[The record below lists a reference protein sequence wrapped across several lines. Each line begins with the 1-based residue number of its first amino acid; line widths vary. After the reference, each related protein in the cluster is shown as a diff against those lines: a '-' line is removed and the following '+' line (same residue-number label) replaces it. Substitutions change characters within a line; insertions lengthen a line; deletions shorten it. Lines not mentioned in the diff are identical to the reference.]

1 MKKTKILVFVL
12 LVALCLS
19 CFAACNKTPKELVDA
34 RDYLY
39 NQYKEFDGKATP
51 ADFNRVGAV
60 MINGTKYPIE
70 WTVEVK
76 TEGQSESVKVVK
88 NEDGTVTVDV
98 DEKAAVEISY
108 DLVATISNAKGK
120 TITVTFHHTVPQWR
134 ELTWAEYMATEKG
147 QAVVIKGKV
156 ASISSKSTG
165 DKYNCMYIYDNDG
178 GYYVYSL
185 TEDPLTTYPNLALG
199 MTVQVT
205 GEKDIYNGTHEVK
218 NATFTVIDAESTIEF
233 ADITDIFAATDDMK
247 SETLTKKAYM
257 PVTIKN
263 VIIGDIDEA
272 NSYYYFTIGASK
284 SYLRISSSDNMLSEA
299 ETKAFKDGFAALK
312 GKYATVKGLA
322 TVYSGSFYIQVI
334 TADAAVEQAA
344 PEKDPA
350 GQIADVKGRLAIDT
364 KINGSGRTFTLPTQ
378 DTVYTSVN
386 IAWAA
391 SSEVAK
397 IEDGKVTYTFTEDGT
412 VKLTAT
418 LTHATDAT
426 VSDTKEFE
434 VTLSVGTPVT
444 VAEFLEK
451 AESEDEIYILTGF
464 IVADAEDSKAG
475 SFVFADATGAVFSYN
490 KFDVAVGDKVKIVAT
505 RAANAGLPQ
514 LGTISVT
521 KLDKAEGESYTYPEA
536 TELAAADIDLSA
548 LNNAK
553 MDEMDGTF
561 YKITGT
567 ILYKSDKYFN
577 AGTVGATAGEYNQL
591 LSVYTASSLVDENLL
606 GKEVVIYG
614 YVRGFSANK
623 YLTVQVVRITEK
635 DKTDAEKLAE
645 AKEALT
651 SVTADGG
658 SEFADSFTL
667 VTEGANGTKIS
678 WAIKEEGITALTI
691 NGANATVVKPEADVN
706 VTLIATIS
714 LEGSSEAPVTKEFP
728 ITITATIPTY
738 TVTVTEV
745 EGATIVVKNGE
756 TVVES
761 GATLNKGT
769 ELTITVT
776 PDETHILNKVMNG
789 EATLT
794 AEEDGTYKLVLTANA
809 NITVDVT
816 ACTVVTVAEFLEK
829 AEGNDLYML
838 TGFIV
843 ADAEDEG
850 EGSFVFADGTGA
862 VFSYNK
868 FDVAVGDKVKIVAK
882 RAANAGL
889 PQLGTQS
896 VTKLEKAEGESY
908 AYPEA
913 TELAA
918 ADIDLSALNNAKM
931 DEMDGTFYKITG
943 TILYKSGSYTSAGTA
958 GATAGTYNQVLS
970 LYTADSLVDQNLL
983 DKEVIVYGY
992 VRGFKTGK
1000 YLTIQVVKIEAKPEA
1015 TDAEKLAEAKEA
1027 LTSVTAEG
1035 GDKFADSFTLVTEG
1049 ANGTKISWAIKEEGI
1064 TALTISGANATVV
1077 KPEVDVNVTL
1087 IATISIEGSSEAPVT
1102 KEFPITITATIPTYT
1117 VTITAVEGATIVVKT
1132 GETVVESGA
1141 TFNKGTEFVITVTVD
1156 SLHTLSAVKNGD
1168 TVLAREADG
1177 SYKFTLAADANI
1189 TVEVANILTITE
1201 FKALAESATGTVVG
1215 IVTNID
1221 SKATWLQNAEGDALY
1236 VYGTGLAG
1244 VAIGKQVVLSG
1255 TRAEYKGLAQLKDP
1269 VVVSVEDT
1277 ETVISAT
1284 TIDEAAYKALVAND
1298 ASKLVNVS
1306 GLVYVSGTATADKGG
1321 SLTFKLGETNV
1332 TVRVEKGDADALNT
1346 AALSKLA
1353 AGDEINIK
1361 NANVGWF
1368 NSAQIAIYSA
1378 DQIEFVMNVSAT
1390 IDKTEVLIGETAKV
1404 TAKISPAFMAET
1416 VTVTYESSNT
1426 EVATVDVN
1434 GVVKG
1439 IGEGDAVITVRAGE
1453 KSATVN
1459 VTVVA
1464 TATQYT
1470 VSYSA
1475 GANGSITSVKAGEV
1489 DVASGSK
1496 VDADTVITVNV
1507 APAEGYRLASY
1518 TIGEGEA
1525 DTSVVGKT
1533 SFNLTITGD
1542 TVIVVSFEAVPV
1554 VAASITMPPANK
1566 TDCETNTYDNTQVLK
1581 NADGVEWTTENF
1593 SNNNWGW
1600 SSIRCGR
1607 KKDAS
1612 VASIYTNAA
1621 IANAVKTVAITF
1633 DKAQNL
1639 NKVNSAKIIVA
1650 TNKEFTEGVQ
1660 EIDIL
1665 SMIKV
1670 GEVKIAITTP
1680 TANCFYK
1687 IVFDCAAAGSNGSI
1701 GITSI
1706 QYIA

>member
-19 CFAACNKTPKELVDA
+19 CFAACNKTPQELVDA

-205 GEKDIYNGTHEVK
+205 GEKDIHNGTHEVK

-233 ADITDIFAATDDMK
+233 ADITDIFAVAADMK
-247 SETLTKKAYM
+247 DESLTKKAYM

-272 NSYYYFTIGASK
+272 SSYYYFTIGASK

-426 VSDTKEFE
+426 VSDTKEFV

-444 VAEFLEK
+444 VAEFLQK
-451 AESEDEIYILTGF
+451 AVSEDEIYILTGF

-505 RAANAGLPQ
+505 RAANSGLPQ
-514 LGTISVT
+514 LGTLSLT
-521 KLDKAEGESYTYPEA
+521 KLEKAEGESYTYPEA

-548 LNNAK
+548 LNEAK
-553 MDEMDGTF
+553 MGEMDGTF

-678 WAIKEEGITALTI
+678 WAIKEEGVTALTI

-738 TVTVTEV
+738 TVTVTRV

-769 ELTITVT
+769 VLTITVT

-794 AEEDGTYKLVLTANA
+794 AEEDGTYKLTLTANA

-829 AEGNDLYML
+829 AVGNDLYML

-843 ADAEDEG
+843 ADGADEG

-908 AYPEA
+908 TYPAA

-958 GATAGTYNQVLS
+958 GATAGTYNQILS

-983 DKEVIVYGY
+983 GQEVIVYGY

-1000 YLTIQVVKIEAKPEA
+1000 YLTIQIVKIEAKPQK
-1015 TDAEKLAEAKEA
+1015 TDAEKVAEAKEA
-1027 LTSVTAEG
+1027 LTLDVTTTGVSFKLPVAGLNDAVITWASDNEAVISINGEDATVISPAAETVVKLTATITIGEASDTKEFNVTVTVTIPEFDVTVTQPEVGGTLEVKNGEAAFGGGKVQQGTKLTITATLAPNYEIVAIKVNGEALTAVEGVYSVTVTEAIEITVELKEI
-1035 GDKFADSFTLVTEG
+1035 KFATVTFGEVENGTLTVKDGTADVATGASVKVGTVLTITATANSGYKVSAVKVNGTAITGNTYTVLDTDTAVAITVETAVYTQEDIVNDAYKLAADTTLGEFTLTGVIVSVDTAYDSGYKNVTVTIVVEGLTDKPIKCFRLKGEGADVIAVNDTITVTGTIKNYGGTVEFDSGCTFTDRVIGNSTISVAENSSDKATVTFENASG
-1049 ANGTKISWAIKEEGI
+1049 ANGTNVNFTVAVSEGYELVSVKVNGVVVEAVDGTYTATFKGNLSVLVETKEAG
-1064 TALTISGANATVV
+1064 TATATVV
-1077 KPEVDVNVTL
+1077 ASLTFPDGNSKSVSSYVDTWSATCNNIQFNIANFNNNKNGWAYIRCGSKNAAS
-1087 IATISIEGSSEAPVT
+1087 IATISTAAAMADKVT
-1102 KEFPITITATIPTYT
+1102 KII
-1117 VTITAVEGATIVVKT
+1117 VTIDSVTASAVNSIKLVVATDADFK
-1132 GETVVESGA
+1132 TVVE
-1141 TFNKGTEFVITVTVD
+1141 E
-1156 SLHTLSAVKNGD
+1156 
-1168 TVLAREADG
+1168 
-1177 SYKFTLAADANI
+1177 
-1189 TVEVANILTITE
+1189 VE
-1201 FKALAESATGTVVG
+1201 GTVAVG
-1215 IVTNID
+1215 D
-1221 SKATWLQNAEGDALY
+1221 M
-1236 VYGTGLAG
+1236 
-1244 VAIGKQVVLSG
+1244 
-1255 TRAEYKGLAQLKDP
+1255 
-1269 VVVSVEDT
+1269 
-1277 ETVISAT
+1277 
-1284 TIDEAAYKALVAND
+1284 
-1298 ASKLVNVS
+1298 
-1306 GLVYVSGTATADKGG
+1306 
-1321 SLTFKLGETNV
+1321 TF
-1332 TVRVEKGDADALNT
+1332 
-1346 AALSKLA
+1346 
-1353 AGDEINIK
+1353 
-1361 NANVGWF
+1361 
-1368 NSAQIAIYSA
+1368 
-1378 DQIEFVMNVSAT
+1378 NVSA
-1390 IDKTEVLIGETAKV
+1390 DKQAENLYYKV
-1404 TAKISPAFMAET
+1404 
-1416 VTVTYESSNT
+1416 
-1426 EVATVDVN
+1426 
-1434 GVVKG
+1434 
-1439 IGEGDAVITVRAGE
+1439 
-1453 KSATVN
+1453 
-1459 VTVVA
+1459 
-1464 TATQYT
+1464 
-1470 VSYSA
+1470 
-1475 GANGSITSVKAGEV
+1475 
-1489 DVASGSK
+1489 
-1496 VDADTVITVNV
+1496 
-1507 APAEGYRLASY
+1507 
-1518 TIGEGEA
+1518 
-1525 DTSVVGKT
+1525 
-1533 SFNLTITGD
+1533 
-1542 TVIVVSFEAVPV
+1542 
-1554 VAASITMPPANK
+1554 
-1566 TDCETNTYDNTQVLK
+1566 
-1581 NADGVEWTTENF
+1581 
-1593 SNNNWGW
+1593 
-1600 SSIRCGR
+1600 
-1607 KKDAS
+1607 
-1612 VASIYTNAA
+1612 
-1621 IANAVKTVAITF
+1621 
-1633 DKAQNL
+1633 
-1639 NKVNSAKIIVA
+1639 
-1650 TNKEFTEGVQ
+1650 
-1660 EIDIL
+1660 
-1665 SMIKV
+1665 
-1670 GEVKIAITTP
+1670 
-1680 TANCFYK
+1680 
-1687 IVFDCAAAGSNGSI
+1687 VFDCAKATKNGTVQVSKVDF
-1701 GITSI
+1701 
-1706 QYIA
+1706 YAVK

>member
-19 CFAACNKTPKELVDA
+19 CFAACNKTPQELVDA

-108 DLVATISNAKGK
+108 DLTATISNAKGK

-165 DKYNCMYIYDNDG
+165 DKYNLMYIYDNDG

-272 NSYYYFTIGASK
+272 SSYYYFTIGASK

-426 VSDTKEFE
+426 VSDTKEFV

-505 RAANAGLPQ
+505 RAANSGLPQ
-514 LGTISVT
+514 LGTLSLT
-521 KLDKAEGESYTYPEA
+521 KLEKAEGESYTYPEA

-567 ILYKSDKYFN
+567 ILYKNDKGQFN
-577 AGTVGATAGEYNQL
+577 AGTAGATAGEYNQL
-591 LSVYTASSLVDENLL
+591 LNVYTASSLVDENLL

-614 YVRGFSANK
+614 YVRGCYTGK
-623 YLTVQVVRITEK
+623 YLTIQVVRITEK

-658 SEFADSFTL
+658 
-667 VTEGANGTKIS
+667 
-678 WAIKEEGITALTI
+678 KE
-691 NGANATVVKPEADVN
+691 
-706 VTLIATIS
+706 
-714 LEGSSEAPVTKEFP
+714 
-728 ITITATIPTY
+728 
-738 TVTVTEV
+738 
-745 EGATIVVKNGE
+745 
-756 TVVES
+756 
-761 GATLNKGT
+761 
-769 ELTITVT
+769 
-776 PDETHILNKVMNG
+776 
-789 EATLT
+789 
-794 AEEDGTYKLVLTANA
+794 
-809 NITVDVT
+809 
-816 ACTVVTVAEFLEK
+816 
-829 AEGNDLYML
+829 
-838 TGFIV
+838 
-843 ADAEDEG
+843 
-850 EGSFVFADGTGA
+850 
-862 VFSYNK
+862 
-868 FDVAVGDKVKIVAK
+868 
-882 RAANAGL
+882 
-889 PQLGTQS
+889 
-896 VTKLEKAEGESY
+896 
-908 AYPEA
+908 
-913 TELAA
+913 
-918 ADIDLSALNNAKM
+918 
-931 DEMDGTFYKITG
+931 
-943 TILYKSGSYTSAGTA
+943 
-958 GATAGTYNQVLS
+958 
-970 LYTADSLVDQNLL
+970 
-983 DKEVIVYGY
+983 
-992 VRGFKTGK
+992 
-1000 YLTIQVVKIEAKPEA
+1000 
-1015 TDAEKLAEAKEA
+1015 
-1027 LTSVTAEG
+1027 
-1035 GDKFADSFTLVTEG
+1035 FADSFTLVTEG

-1077 KPEVDVNVTL
+1077 KPEADVNVTL

>member
-19 CFAACNKTPKELVDA
+19 CFAACNKTPQELVDA

-247 SETLTKKAYM
+247 SESLTKKAYM

-418 LTHATDAT
+418 LTHATDAN

-444 VAEFLEK
+444 VAEFLQK

-505 RAANAGLPQ
+505 RAANSGLPQ
-514 LGTISVT
+514 LGTLSLT
-521 KLDKAEGESYTYPEA
+521 KLEKAEGESYTYPEA

-691 NGANATVVKPEADVN
+691 NGANATVVKPEANVN

-776 PDETHILNKVMNG
+776 LDETHILNKVMNG

-794 AEEDGTYKLVLTANA
+794 AEEDGTYKLVLTANV

-843 ADAEDEG
+843 ADGADEG

-908 AYPEA
+908 TYPAA

-958 GATAGTYNQVLS
+958 GATAGTYNQILS

-983 DKEVIVYGY
+983 GQEVIVYGY

-1000 YLTIQVVKIEAKPEA
+1000 YLTIQIVKIEAKPQK
-1015 TDAEKLAEAKEA
+1015 TDAEKVAEAKEA
-1027 LTSVTAEG
+1027 LTLDVTTTGVSFKLPVAGLNDAVITWASDNEAVISINGEDATVISPAAE
-1035 GDKFADSFTLVTEG
+1035 
-1049 ANGTKISWAIKEEGI
+1049 
-1064 TALTISGANATVV
+1064 TVV
-1077 KPEVDVNVTL
+1077 KLT
-1087 IATISIEGSSEAPVT
+1087 ATITIGEASDT
-1102 KEFPITITATIPTYT
+1102 KEFNVTVTVTIPEFDVTVTQPEVGGTLEVKNGEAAFEGGKVQQGTKLTITATLAPNYEI
-1117 VTITAVEGATIVVKT
+1117 VAIKVNGEALTAVEGVYSVTVTETIEITVELKEIKFATVTFGEVENGTLTVKDGTADVATGASVKVGTVLTITATANSGYKVSAVKVNGTAITGTTYIVADTDTAVEITVEIVEYTQADIVNDAYALAKGDTLGTYTLTGVVVSIDTPYDSGFKNVTVTIVVEGLTEKPIQCFRLKGDGADAIAQNDTITVT
-1132 GETVVESGA
+1132 GTIKNYNGKVEFDSGCTFANRVIGTSTVSVASNSSENATVTTEVESGLNGQSFTFTVAAKEGFEIVSVKVNDTVVEA
-1141 TFNKGTEFVITVTVD
+1141 VEGTYTGVI
-1156 SLHTLSAVKNGD
+1156 NG
-1168 TVLAREADG
+1168 
-1177 SYKFTLAADANI
+1177 N
-1189 TVEVANILTITE
+1189 
-1201 FKALAESATGTVVG
+1201 
-1215 IVTNID
+1215 
-1221 SKATWLQNAEGDALY
+1221 
-1236 VYGTGLAG
+1236 
-1244 VAIGKQVVLSG
+1244 
-1255 TRAEYKGLAQLKDP
+1255 
-1269 VVVSVEDT
+1269 
-1277 ETVISAT
+1277 T
-1284 TIDEAAYKALVAND
+1284 TILVETKVAGAAEAA
-1298 ASKLVNVS
+1298 
-1306 GLVYVSGTATADKGG
+1306 
-1321 SLTFKLGETNV
+1321 
-1332 TVRVEKGDADALNT
+1332 
-1346 AALSKLA
+1346 
-1353 AGDEINIK
+1353 
-1361 NANVGWF
+1361 
-1368 NSAQIAIYSA
+1368 
-1378 DQIEFVMNVSAT
+1378 
-1390 IDKTEVLIGETAKV
+1390 
-1404 TAKISPAFMAET
+1404 
-1416 VTVTYESSNT
+1416 
-1426 EVATVDVN
+1426 
-1434 GVVKG
+1434 
-1439 IGEGDAVITVRAGE
+1439 
-1453 KSATVN
+1453 
-1459 VTVVA
+1459 VVA
-1464 TATQYT
+1464 TFDF
-1470 VSYSA
+1470 
-1475 GANGSITSVKAGEV
+1475 G
-1489 DVASGSK
+1489 
-1496 VDADTVITVNV
+1496 
-1507 APAEGYRLASY
+1507 
-1518 TIGEGEA
+1518 
-1525 DTSVVGKT
+1525 
-1533 SFNLTITGD
+1533 
-1542 TVIVVSFEAVPV
+1542 
-1554 VAASITMPPANK
+1554 ANK
-1566 TDCETNTYDNTQVLK
+1566 TTTAHVDGDSTSAYTETNGDYTLTLASLTNVFKNSNDAKGNSALK
-1581 NADGVEWTTENF
+1581 LGTSKKTGSFSFTVSDDITEVV
-1593 SNNNWGW
+1593 
-1600 SSIRCGR
+1600 IY
-1607 KKDAS
+1607 
-1612 VASIYTNAA
+1612 VAKYK
-1621 IANAVKTVAITF
+1621 ANASSVTINGTAYTLTKASNDGEYEAIKIVVPADKTITF
-1633 DKAQNL
+1633 ASGTTGDKRCMID
-1639 NKVNSAKIIVA
+1639 KI
-1650 TNKEFTEGVQ
+1650 EF
-1660 EIDIL
+1660 
-1665 SMIKV
+1665 K
-1670 GEVKIAITTP
+1670 K
-1680 TANCFYK
+1680 
-1687 IVFDCAAAGSNGSI
+1687 
-1701 GITSI
+1701 
-1706 QYIA
+1706 

>member
-108 DLVATISNAKGK
+108 DLTATISNAKGK

-247 SETLTKKAYM
+247 SESLTKKAYM

-418 LTHATDAT
+418 LTHATDAN

-451 AESEDEIYILTGF
+451 AVSEDEIYILTGF
-464 IVADAEDSKAG
+464 IVADDKDSGTG
-475 SFVFADATGAVFSYN
+475 SFVFADATGAVFSWN
-490 KFDVAVGDKVKIVAT
+490 KFDVAVGDKVKIVAK

-514 LGTISVT
+514 LGTQSVT
-521 KLDKAEGESYTYPEA
+521 KLEKAEGESYIYPEA

-548 LNNAK
+548 LNADK
-553 MDEMDGTF
+553 MGEMNGTF

-667 VTEGANGTKIS
+667 VTEGANGTTIS

-691 NGANATVVKPEADVN
+691 SGANATVVKPEADVN

-761 GATLNKGT
+761 GATFDKGT
-769 ELTITVT
+769 VLTITVT
-776 PDETHILNKVMNG
+776 PDETHILNKVMND

-838 TGFIV
+838 AGFIV
-843 ADAEDEG
+843 ADDKDSG
-850 EGSFVFADGTGA
+850 TGSFVFADATGA
-862 VFSYNK
+862 VFSWNK

-908 AYPEA
+908 IYPEA

-918 ADIDLSALNNAKM
+918 ADIDLSALNADKM
-931 DEMDGTFYKITG
+931 GEMNGTFYKITG
-943 TILYKSGSYTSAGTA
+943 TILYKSDKYFNAGTV

-983 DKEVIVYGY
+983 GQEVIVYGY

-1000 YLTIQVVKIEAKPEA
+1000 YLTIQIVKIEAKPQK
-1015 TDAEKLAEAKEA
+1015 TDAEKVAEAKEA
-1027 LTSVTAEG
+1027 LTLDVTTTGVSFKLPVAGLNDAVITWASDNEAVISINGEDATVISPAAETVVKLTATITIGEASDTKEFNVTVTVTIPEFDVTVTQPEVGGTLEVKNGEAAFEG
-1035 GDKFADSFTLVTEG
+1035 GKVQQ
-1049 ANGTKISWAIKEEGI
+1049 GTK
-1064 TALTISGANATVV
+1064 LTISATLAPNYEIVAIKVNGEALTAVEGVYSVTVTEAIEITVELKEIKFATVTFGEVENGTLTVKDGTADVATGASVKVGTVLTITATANSGYKVSAVKVNGTAITGNTYTVLDTDTAVEITVETAVYTQEDIVNDAYKLAEGEELGEFTLTGVIIIVEEYNTKYSSITVTIVVEGLTEKPIKCYGMKAENADSVAVNDTITVTGKIKNFRGTVEFDANCTYKDRVIGNSTISVAENSSDKATVTFENTSGQNGTNVNFTVAVSEGYELVSVKVNGVVIEAVENTYTAKFNGNLSVLVETKEAGTATATVV
-1077 KPEVDVNVTL
+1077 ASLTFPDASGNKVGAYDKTWTAKNAAGIEWTIANFNNNNWNSNWTYIKCGSKKAAS
-1087 IATISIEGSSEAPVT
+1087 IATISTAAAMADKVT
-1102 KEFPITITATIPTYT
+1102 KVI
-1117 VTITAVEGATIVVKT
+1117 VTIDKVTASAVNSIKLVVATDADFK
-1132 GETVVESGA
+1132 TVVE
-1141 TFNKGTEFVITVTVD
+1141 E
-1156 SLHTLSAVKNGD
+1156 
-1168 TVLAREADG
+1168 
-1177 SYKFTLAADANI
+1177 
-1189 TVEVANILTITE
+1189 VE
-1201 FKALAESATGTVVG
+1201 GTVAVG
-1215 IVTNID
+1215 D
-1221 SKATWLQNAEGDALY
+1221 M
-1236 VYGTGLAG
+1236 
-1244 VAIGKQVVLSG
+1244 
-1255 TRAEYKGLAQLKDP
+1255 
-1269 VVVSVEDT
+1269 
-1277 ETVISAT
+1277 
-1284 TIDEAAYKALVAND
+1284 
-1298 ASKLVNVS
+1298 
-1306 GLVYVSGTATADKGG
+1306 
-1321 SLTFKLGETNV
+1321 TF
-1332 TVRVEKGDADALNT
+1332 
-1346 AALSKLA
+1346 
-1353 AGDEINIK
+1353 
-1361 NANVGWF
+1361 
-1368 NSAQIAIYSA
+1368 
-1378 DQIEFVMNVSAT
+1378 NVSA
-1390 IDKTEVLIGETAKV
+1390 DKQAENLYYKV
-1404 TAKISPAFMAET
+1404 
-1416 VTVTYESSNT
+1416 
-1426 EVATVDVN
+1426 
-1434 GVVKG
+1434 
-1439 IGEGDAVITVRAGE
+1439 
-1453 KSATVN
+1453 
-1459 VTVVA
+1459 
-1464 TATQYT
+1464 
-1470 VSYSA
+1470 
-1475 GANGSITSVKAGEV
+1475 
-1489 DVASGSK
+1489 
-1496 VDADTVITVNV
+1496 
-1507 APAEGYRLASY
+1507 
-1518 TIGEGEA
+1518 
-1525 DTSVVGKT
+1525 
-1533 SFNLTITGD
+1533 
-1542 TVIVVSFEAVPV
+1542 
-1554 VAASITMPPANK
+1554 
-1566 TDCETNTYDNTQVLK
+1566 
-1581 NADGVEWTTENF
+1581 
-1593 SNNNWGW
+1593 
-1600 SSIRCGR
+1600 
-1607 KKDAS
+1607 
-1612 VASIYTNAA
+1612 
-1621 IANAVKTVAITF
+1621 
-1633 DKAQNL
+1633 
-1639 NKVNSAKIIVA
+1639 
-1650 TNKEFTEGVQ
+1650 
-1660 EIDIL
+1660 
-1665 SMIKV
+1665 
-1670 GEVKIAITTP
+1670 
-1680 TANCFYK
+1680 
-1687 IVFDCAAAGSNGSI
+1687 VFDCAQATNGTVQVSKVDF
-1701 GITSI
+1701 
-1706 QYIA
+1706 YAVK

>member
-19 CFAACNKTPKELVDA
+19 CFAACNKTPQELVDA

-39 NQYKEFDGKATP
+39 NKYKEFDGKATP

-60 MINGTKYPIE
+60 MISGTKYPIE

-134 ELTWAEYMATEKG
+134 ELTWAEYMAKEKG
-147 QAVVIKGKV
+147 EAVVIKGRV

-185 TEDPLTTYPNLALG
+185 TDDPLTTYPNLALG

-233 ADITDIFAATDDMK
+233 ADITDIFAATADMK
-247 SETLTKKAYM
+247 DESLTKKAYM
-257 PVTIKN
+257 PVTIRN

-391 SSEVAK
+391 SSDVAS
-397 IEDGKVTYTFTEDGT
+397 IDDGKVTYTFTEDGT

-444 VAEFLEK
+444 VAEFLQK
-451 AESEDEIYILTGF
+451 AVSDDEIYILTGF
-464 IVADAEDSKAG
+464 IVADAEDSKIG

-521 KLDKAEGESYTYPEA
+521 KLEKAEGESYTYPEA

-567 ILYKSDKYFN
+567 ILYKSGSYYN
-577 AGTVGATAGEYNQL
+577 AGTAGATEGEYNQL
-591 LSVYTASSLVDENLL
+591 LSVYTASSLVDANLL

-667 VTEGANGTKIS
+667 VTEGANGTTIS
-678 WAIKEEGITALTI
+678 WSIKEEGITALTI
-691 NGANATVVKPEADVN
+691 SGANATVVKPEADVN

-738 TVTVTEV
+738 TVTITEV
-745 EGATIVVKNGE
+745 EGATIVVK
-756 TVVES
+756 
-761 GATLNKGT
+761 
-769 ELTITVT
+769 
-776 PDETHILNKVMNG
+776 
-789 EATLT
+789 
-794 AEEDGTYKLVLTANA
+794 
-809 NITVDVT
+809 
-816 ACTVVTVAEFLEK
+816 
-829 AEGNDLYML
+829 
-838 TGFIV
+838 TG
-843 ADAEDEG
+843 D
-850 EGSFVFADGTGA
+850 
-862 VFSYNK
+862 
-868 FDVAVGDKVKIVAK
+868 
-882 RAANAGL
+882 
-889 PQLGTQS
+889 
-896 VTKLEKAEGESY
+896 
-908 AYPEA
+908 
-913 TELAA
+913 
-918 ADIDLSALNNAKM
+918 
-931 DEMDGTFYKITG
+931 
-943 TILYKSGSYTSAGTA
+943 
-958 GATAGTYNQVLS
+958 
-970 LYTADSLVDQNLL
+970 
-983 DKEVIVYGY
+983 
-992 VRGFKTGK
+992 
-1000 YLTIQVVKIEAKPEA
+1000 
-1015 TDAEKLAEAKEA
+1015 
-1027 LTSVTAEG
+1027 
-1035 GDKFADSFTLVTEG
+1035 
-1049 ANGTKISWAIKEEGI
+1049 
-1064 TALTISGANATVV
+1064 
-1077 KPEVDVNVTL
+1077 
-1087 IATISIEGSSEAPVT
+1087 
-1102 KEFPITITATIPTYT
+1102 
-1117 VTITAVEGATIVVKT
+1117 
-1132 GETVVESGA
+1132 TVVESGA
-1141 TFNKGTEFVITVTVD
+1141 TFDKGTEFVITVTVD
-1156 SLHTLSAVKNGD
+1156 SLHTLSAVRNGD

-1177 SYKFTLAADANI
+1177 SYKFILAADANI
-1189 TVEVANILTITE
+1189 TVEVANVLTIAE
-1201 FKALAESATGTVVG
+1201 FKALAKSATGTVVG

-1236 VYGTGLAG
+1236 VYKTGLAG
-1244 VAIGKQVVLSG
+1244 VEIGKQVVLSG
-1255 TRAEYKGLAQLKDP
+1255 TRDEYSGLVQLANP

-1284 TIDEAAYKALVAND
+1284 AIDEAAYKALVAND

-1306 GLVYVSGTATADKGG
+1306 GLVYVSGTANSSSGG

-1332 TVRVEKGDADALNT
+1332 TVRVEKGDAEALNT

-1361 NANVGWF
+1361 NANIGWF
-1368 NSAQIAIYSA
+1368 KSAQIAISSA
-1378 DQIEFVMNVSAT
+1378 DQIEFVVNVSAT
-1390 IDKTEVLIGETAKV
+1390 IDKTEVLVDETATV

-1426 EVATVDVN
+1426 EVATVDEN

-1459 VTVVA
+1459 ITVVA

-1475 GANGSITSVKAGEV
+1475 GENGSITSVKAGEV

-1496 VDADTVITVNV
+1496 VDVDTVITITV

-1525 DTSVVGKT
+1525 DTSVAGET
-1533 SFNLTITGD
+1533 SFNLTITDD
-1542 TVIVVSFEAVPV
+1542 TVITVSFETIPV
-1554 VAASITMPPANK
+1554 VAASITMPAANK
-1566 TDCETNTYDNTQVLK
+1566 TDCATDKYDTTQVLE
-1581 NADGVEWTTENF
+1581 NADGVKWTTENF
-1593 SNNNWGW
+1593 SNFNWGW

-1607 KKDAS
+1607 KKVAS

-1621 IANAVKTVAITF
+1621 IAKAVKTVAITF
-1633 DKAQNL
+1633 DKAEKL
-1639 NKVNSAKIIVA
+1639 DKVNSAKIIVA
-1650 TNKEFTEGVQ
+1650 TNADFTEGVQ

-1687 IVFDCAAAGSNGSI
+1687 IVFDCAVAGSNGII

>member
-322 TVYSGSFYIQVI
+322 TIYSGSFYIQVI

-391 SSEVAK
+391 SSDIAK

-426 VSDTKEFE
+426 VSDTKEFV

-444 VAEFLEK
+444 VAEFLQK
-451 AESEDEIYILTGF
+451 TVSEDEIYILTGF

-678 WAIKEEGITALTI
+678 WAIKEEGVTALTI
-691 NGANATVVKPEADVN
+691 SGANATVVKPEADVN

-794 AEEDGTYKLVLTANA
+794 AEEDGTYKLTLTANA

-816 ACTVVTVAEFLEK
+816 ACTVITVAEFLEK
-829 AEGNDLYML
+829 AVGNDLYML

-850 EGSFVFADGTGA
+850 TGSFVFADGTGA

-1000 YLTIQVVKIEAKPEA
+1000 YLTIQVVKIEAKPQK
-1015 TDAEKLAEAKEA
+1015 TDAEKVAEAKEA
-1027 LTSVTAEG
+1027 LTLDVTTTGVSFKLPVAGLNDAVITWASDNEAVISINGEDATVISPAAETVVKLTATITIGEASDIKEFNVTVTVTIPEFDVTVTQPEVGGTLEVKNGEAAFEG
-1035 GDKFADSFTLVTEG
+1035 GKVQQ
-1049 ANGTKISWAIKEEGI
+1049 GTK
-1064 TALTISGANATVV
+1064 LTISATLAPNYEIVAIKVNGEALTAVEGVYSVTVTEAIEITVELKEIKFATVTFGEVENGTLTV
-1077 KPEVDVNVTL
+1077 KDGTADV
-1087 IATISIEGSSEAPVT
+1087 ATGASVKVGTVL
-1102 KEFPITITATIPTYT
+1102 TITATANSGYKVSAVKVNGTAITGNTYT
-1117 VTITAVEGATIVVKT
+1117 VLDTDTAVAITVETAVYTQEDIVNDAYKLAEGAELGEFTLTGVIVSVDTAYDSGYKNVTVTIVVEGLTDKPIQCFRLKGEGADVIAVNDTITVTGKIKNHYGKVEFDQGCTFTDRVIGNSTISVAENSSDKATVTFENTSGQNGTTVNFTVAVSEGYELVSVKVNNKEVEAVEGTYT
-1132 GETVVESGA
+1132 A
-1141 TFNKGTEFVITVTVD
+1141 TFNGN
-1156 SLHTLSAVKNGD
+1156 LSVLVETKEAGAV
-1168 TVLAREADG
+1168 
-1177 SYKFTLAADANI
+1177 
-1189 TVEVANILTITE
+1189 
-1201 FKALAESATGTVVG
+1201 
-1215 IVTNID
+1215 
-1221 SKATWLQNAEGDALY
+1221 
-1236 VYGTGLAG
+1236 
-1244 VAIGKQVVLSG
+1244 
-1255 TRAEYKGLAQLKDP
+1255 DP
-1269 VVVSVEDT
+1269 VVVATFNLGNDKTGATIEHFDGSSKTEYT
-1277 ETVISAT
+1277 ETSGDYTLTLSSMTNVYT
-1284 TIDEAAYKALVAND
+1284 GAND
-1298 ASKLVNVS
+1298 A
-1306 GLVYVSGTATADKGG
+1306 KGNG
-1321 SLTFKLGETNV
+1321 ALKLGTSKKTGGFSFTIAENV
-1332 TVRVEKGDADALNT
+1332 EYVV
-1346 AALSKLA
+1346 
-1353 AGDEINIK
+1353 IY
-1361 NANVGWF
+1361 V
-1368 NSAQIAIYSA
+1368 AQY
-1378 DQIEFVMNVSAT
+1378 
-1390 IDKTEVLIGETAKV
+1390 K
-1404 TAKISPAFMAET
+1404 
-1416 VTVTYESSNT
+1416 
-1426 EVATVDVN
+1426 
-1434 GVVKG
+1434 
-1439 IGEGDAVITVRAGE
+1439 
-1453 KSATVN
+1453 
-1459 VTVVA
+1459 
-1464 TATQYT
+1464 
-1470 VSYSA
+1470 
-1475 GANGSITSVKAGEV
+1475 ANGSSVTINGTAYTLDKASNNGEYTAIKVAVPADKTITF
-1489 DVASGSK
+1489 ASG
-1496 VDADTVITVNV
+1496 
-1507 APAEGYRLASY
+1507 
-1518 TIGEGEA
+1518 
-1525 DTSVVGKT
+1525 TSSDK
-1533 SFNLTITGD
+1533 
-1542 TVIVVSFEAVPV
+1542 
-1554 VAASITMPPANK
+1554 
-1566 TDCETNTYDNTQVLK
+1566 
-1581 NADGVEWTTENF
+1581 
-1593 SNNNWGW
+1593 
-1600 SSIRCGR
+1600 RCM
-1607 KKDAS
+1607 
-1612 VASIYTNAA
+1612 I
-1621 IANAVKTVAITF
+1621 
-1633 DKAQNL
+1633 DK
-1639 NKVNSAKIIVA
+1639 I
-1650 TNKEFTEGVQ
+1650 EFY
-1660 EIDIL
+1660 
-1665 SMIKV
+1665 
-1670 GEVKIAITTP
+1670 A
-1680 TANCFYK
+1680 
-1687 IVFDCAAAGSNGSI
+1687 
-1701 GITSI
+1701 
-1706 QYIA
+1706 

>member
-165 DKYNCMYIYDNDG
+165 DKYNQMYIYDNDG
-178 GYYVYSL
+178 GYYVYYL
-185 TEDPLTTYPNLALG
+185 NEDPLTTYPNLALG

-364 KINGSGRTFTLPTQ
+364 KISGSGRTFTLPTQ

-397 IEDGKVTYTFTEDGT
+397 IEDGKVTYTFTADGT

-426 VSDTKEFE
+426 VSDTKEFV

-444 VAEFLEK
+444 VAEFLQK
-451 AESEDEIYILTGF
+451 AVSEDEIYILTGF

-514 LGTISVT
+514 LGTLSLT
-521 KLDKAEGESYTYPEA
+521 KLEKAEGESYTYPEA

-548 LNNAK
+548 LNEAK
-553 MDEMDGTF
+553 MGEMNGIF

-567 ILYKSDKYFN
+567 ILYKNDKGQFN
-577 AGTVGATAGEYNQL
+577 AGTAGATAGEYNQL
-591 LSVYTASSLVDENLL
+591 LNVYTASSLVDENLL

-614 YVRGFSANK
+614 YVRGCYKDK
-623 YLTVQVVRITEK
+623 YLTIQVVRITEK

-658 SEFADSFTL
+658 KEFADSFTL

-691 NGANATVVKPEADVN
+691 DGANATVVKPEADVN

-738 TVTVTEV
+738 TVTITAV

-769 ELTITVT
+769 ELTISATLAPNYEIVA
-776 PDETHILNKVMNG
+776 IKVNG
-789 EATLT
+789 EALTAVEGVYSVTVTEAIEITVELKEIKFATVTFGEVENGTLT
-794 AEEDGTYKLVLTANA
+794 VKDGTE
-809 NITVDVT
+809 DV
-816 ACTVVTVAEFLEK
+816 A
-829 AEGNDLYML
+829 
-838 TGFIV
+838 
-843 ADAEDEG
+843 
-850 EGSFVFADGTGA
+850 TGA
-862 VFSYNK
+862 SVK
-868 FDVAVGDKVKIVAK
+868 VG
-882 RAANAGL
+882 
-889 PQLGTQS
+889 T
-896 VTKLEKAEGESY
+896 
-908 AYPEA
+908 
-913 TELAA
+913 
-918 ADIDLSALNNAKM
+918 
-931 DEMDGTFYKITG
+931 
-943 TILYKSGSYTSAGTA
+943 
-958 GATAGTYNQVLS
+958 VL
-970 LYTADSLVDQNLL
+970 
-983 DKEVIVYGY
+983 
-992 VRGFKTGK
+992 
-1000 YLTIQVVKIEAKPEA
+1000 
-1015 TDAEKLAEAKEA
+1015 
-1027 LTSVTAEG
+1027 
-1035 GDKFADSFTLVTEG
+1035 
-1049 ANGTKISWAIKEEGI
+1049 
-1064 TALTISGANATVV
+1064 
-1077 KPEVDVNVTL
+1077 
-1087 IATISIEGSSEAPVT
+1087 
-1102 KEFPITITATIPTYT
+1102 TITATANSGYKVSAVKVNGAAITGNTYT
-1117 VTITAVEGATIVVKT
+1117 VLDTDTAVVITVETAVYTQTDIVNDAYKLAEGEELGVFTLTGVIVSVDTAYDSGYKNVTVTIVVEGLTDKPIQCFRLKGEGAEVIAVNDTITVTGKIKNHYGKIEFDSGCTFTDRVIGNSTISVAENSSDKATVTFENTSGQNGTTVNFTVAVSEGYKLVSVKVNNKEVEAVEGTYT
-1132 GETVVESGA
+1132 A
-1141 TFNKGTEFVITVTVD
+1141 TFNGN
-1156 SLHTLSAVKNGD
+1156 LSVLVETKEVGAV
-1168 TVLAREADG
+1168 
-1177 SYKFTLAADANI
+1177 
-1189 TVEVANILTITE
+1189 
-1201 FKALAESATGTVVG
+1201 
-1215 IVTNID
+1215 
-1221 SKATWLQNAEGDALY
+1221 
-1236 VYGTGLAG
+1236 
-1244 VAIGKQVVLSG
+1244 
-1255 TRAEYKGLAQLKDP
+1255 DP
-1269 VVVSVEDT
+1269 VVVATFNLGDDKTGTDIKHGDGSPKTTYT
-1277 ETVISAT
+1277 ETSGVYTLTLSSMT
-1284 TIDEAAYKALVAND
+1284 NVYTGAND
-1298 ASKLVNVS
+1298 AKGNGALKLGTGKATGGFSFTVADDIE
-1306 GLVYVSGTATADKGG
+1306 YVVIYVAQYKVKGSSVTINGTAYTLDKASDNGEYTAIKVAVPADKKITFASGTSGDKRCMID
-1321 SLTFKLGETNV
+1321 K
-1332 TVRVEKGDADALNT
+1332 
-1346 AALSKLA
+1346 
-1353 AGDEINIK
+1353 
-1361 NANVGWF
+1361 
-1368 NSAQIAIYSA
+1368 
-1378 DQIEFVMNVSAT
+1378 IEFYA
-1390 IDKTEVLIGETAKV
+1390 
-1404 TAKISPAFMAET
+1404 
-1416 VTVTYESSNT
+1416 
-1426 EVATVDVN
+1426 
-1434 GVVKG
+1434 
-1439 IGEGDAVITVRAGE
+1439 
-1453 KSATVN
+1453 
-1459 VTVVA
+1459 
-1464 TATQYT
+1464 
-1470 VSYSA
+1470 
-1475 GANGSITSVKAGEV
+1475 
-1489 DVASGSK
+1489 
-1496 VDADTVITVNV
+1496 
-1507 APAEGYRLASY
+1507 
-1518 TIGEGEA
+1518 
-1525 DTSVVGKT
+1525 
-1533 SFNLTITGD
+1533 
-1542 TVIVVSFEAVPV
+1542 
-1554 VAASITMPPANK
+1554 
-1566 TDCETNTYDNTQVLK
+1566 
-1581 NADGVEWTTENF
+1581 
-1593 SNNNWGW
+1593 
-1600 SSIRCGR
+1600 
-1607 KKDAS
+1607 
-1612 VASIYTNAA
+1612 
-1621 IANAVKTVAITF
+1621 
-1633 DKAQNL
+1633 
-1639 NKVNSAKIIVA
+1639 
-1650 TNKEFTEGVQ
+1650 
-1660 EIDIL
+1660 
-1665 SMIKV
+1665 
-1670 GEVKIAITTP
+1670 
-1680 TANCFYK
+1680 
-1687 IVFDCAAAGSNGSI
+1687 
-1701 GITSI
+1701 
-1706 QYIA
+1706 

>member
-19 CFAACNKTPKELVDA
+19 CFAACNKTPQELVDA

-108 DLVATISNAKGK
+108 DLTATISNAKGK

-272 NSYYYFTIGASK
+272 SSYYYFTIGASK

-391 SSEVAK
+391 SSDIAK

-426 VSDTKEFE
+426 VSDTKEFV

-444 VAEFLEK
+444 VAEFLQK
-451 AESEDEIYILTGF
+451 AVSEDEIYILTGF

-794 AEEDGTYKLVLTANA
+794 AETDGTYKLTLTANA

-816 ACTVVTVAEFLEK
+816 ACTVITVAEFLEK
-829 AEGNDLYML
+829 AVGNDLYML

-850 EGSFVFADGTGA
+850 TGSFVFADGTGA

-868 FDVAVGDKVKIVAK
+868 FDVAVGDKVKIVAT

-889 PQLGTQS
+889 PQLGTIS
-896 VTKLEKAEGESY
+896 VTKLDKAEGESY
-908 AYPEA
+908 TYPEA

-1000 YLTIQVVKIEAKPEA
+1000 YLTIQVVKIEAKPQK
-1015 TDAEKLAEAKEA
+1015 TDAEKVAEAKEA
-1027 LTSVTAEG
+1027 LTLDVTTTGVSFKLPVAGLNDAVITWASDNEAVISINGEDATVISPAAETVVKLTATITIGEASDTKEFNVTVTVTIPEFDVTVTQPEVGGTLEVKNGEAAFEG
-1035 GDKFADSFTLVTEG
+1035 GKVQQ
-1049 ANGTKISWAIKEEGI
+1049 GTK
-1064 TALTISGANATVV
+1064 LTISATLAPNYEIVAIKVNGEALTAVEGVYSVTVTEAIEITVELKEIKFATVTFGEVENGTLTV
-1077 KPEVDVNVTL
+1077 KDGTADV
-1087 IATISIEGSSEAPVT
+1087 ATGASVKVGTVL
-1102 KEFPITITATIPTYT
+1102 TITATANSGYKVSAVKVNGTAITGNTYT
-1117 VTITAVEGATIVVKT
+1117 VLDTDTAVAITVETAVYTQEDIVNDAYKLAEGAELGEFTLTGVIVSVDTAYDSGYKNVTVTIVVEGLTDKPIQCFRLK
-1132 GETVVESGA
+1132 GEGA
-1141 TFNKGTEFVITVTVD
+1141 DVIAVNDTITVTGKI
-1156 SLHTLSAVKNGD
+1156 KNHYGKVEFD
-1168 TVLAREADG
+1168 QGCT
-1177 SYKFTLAADANI
+1177 FTDRVIGNSTI
-1189 TVEVANILTITE
+1189 SVAEN
-1201 FKALAESATGTVVG
+1201 SS
-1215 IVTNID
+1215 D
-1221 SKATWLQNAEGDALY
+1221 KATVTFENTSGQNGTNVNFTVAVSEGYEL
-1236 VYGTGLAG
+1236 VSVKVNG
-1244 VAIGKQVVLSG
+1244 
-1255 TRAEYKGLAQLKDP
+1255 
-1269 VVVSVEDT
+1269 VVVEAVDGTYTATFKGNLSVLV
-1277 ETVISAT
+1277 ETK
-1284 TIDEAAYKALVAND
+1284 EA
-1298 ASKLVNVS
+1298 
-1306 GLVYVSGTATADKGG
+1306 GTATATVVA
-1321 SLTFKLGETNV
+1321 SLTFPDGNSKKVGGYTTSWSATCNNVQFNIANFNNNNNGWAYIKCGSKNAASVATISTAAAMADKVTKVIVTIDKVTASAVNSIKLVVAT
-1332 TVRVEKGDADALNT
+1332 DADFKTVVEEVEGTVAV
-1346 AALSKLA
+1346 
-1353 AGDEINIK
+1353 GDMT
-1361 NANVGWF
+1361 F
-1368 NSAQIAIYSA
+1368 
-1378 DQIEFVMNVSAT
+1378 NVSA
-1390 IDKTEVLIGETAKV
+1390 DKQAENLYYKV
-1404 TAKISPAFMAET
+1404 
-1416 VTVTYESSNT
+1416 
-1426 EVATVDVN
+1426 
-1434 GVVKG
+1434 
-1439 IGEGDAVITVRAGE
+1439 
-1453 KSATVN
+1453 
-1459 VTVVA
+1459 
-1464 TATQYT
+1464 
-1470 VSYSA
+1470 
-1475 GANGSITSVKAGEV
+1475 
-1489 DVASGSK
+1489 
-1496 VDADTVITVNV
+1496 
-1507 APAEGYRLASY
+1507 
-1518 TIGEGEA
+1518 
-1525 DTSVVGKT
+1525 
-1533 SFNLTITGD
+1533 
-1542 TVIVVSFEAVPV
+1542 
-1554 VAASITMPPANK
+1554 
-1566 TDCETNTYDNTQVLK
+1566 
-1581 NADGVEWTTENF
+1581 
-1593 SNNNWGW
+1593 
-1600 SSIRCGR
+1600 
-1607 KKDAS
+1607 
-1612 VASIYTNAA
+1612 
-1621 IANAVKTVAITF
+1621 
-1633 DKAQNL
+1633 
-1639 NKVNSAKIIVA
+1639 
-1650 TNKEFTEGVQ
+1650 
-1660 EIDIL
+1660 
-1665 SMIKV
+1665 
-1670 GEVKIAITTP
+1670 
-1680 TANCFYK
+1680 
-1687 IVFDCAAAGSNGSI
+1687 VFDCAQASNGTVQVSKVDF
-1701 GITSI
+1701 
-1706 QYIA
+1706 YAVK

>member
-19 CFAACNKTPKELVDA
+19 CFAACNKTPQELVDA

-247 SETLTKKAYM
+247 SESLTKKAYM
-257 PVTIKN
+257 PVTIRN

-418 LTHATDAT
+418 LTHATDAN

-444 VAEFLEK
+444 VAEFLQK
-451 AESEDEIYILTGF
+451 AVSEDEIYILTGF

-548 LNNAK
+548 LSNAK

-691 NGANATVVKPEADVN
+691 DGANATVVKPEANVN

-761 GATLNKGT
+761 GATFNKGT

-776 PDETHILNKVMNG
+776 LDETHILNKVMNG

-829 AEGNDLYML
+829 AVGNDLYML

-843 ADAEDEG
+843 ADGADEG

-908 AYPEA
+908 TYPAA

-943 TILYKSGSYTSAGTA
+943 TILYKSGNYTSAGTA

-983 DKEVIVYGY
+983 GQEVIVYGY

-1000 YLTIQVVKIEAKPEA
+1000 YLTIQIVKIEAKPQK
-1015 TDAEKLAEAKEA
+1015 TDAEKVAEAKEA
-1027 LTSVTAEG
+1027 LTLDVTTTGVSFKLPVAGLNDAVITWASDNEAVISINGEDATVISPAAETVVKLTATITIGEASDTKEFNVTVTVTIPEFDVTVTQPEVG
-1035 GDKFADSFTLVTEG
+1035 GTLEVKNGEAAFG
-1049 ANGTKISWAIKEEGI
+1049 GGKVQQGTK
-1064 TALTISGANATVV
+1064 LTISATLAPNYEIVAIKVNGEALTAVEGVYSVTVTEAIEITVELKEIKFATVTFGEVENGTLTV
-1077 KPEVDVNVTL
+1077 KDGTADV
-1087 IATISIEGSSEAPVT
+1087 ATGASVKVGTVL
-1102 KEFPITITATIPTYT
+1102 TITATANSGYKVSAVKVNGNAITGNTYT
-1117 VTITAVEGATIVVKT
+1117 VLDTDTAVEITVETAVYTQTDIVNDAYKLAEGEELGEFTLTGVIISVEEYNTKYSSITVTIVVE
-1132 GETVVESGA
+1132 GL
-1141 TFNKGTEFVITVTVD
+1141 TEKPIKCYGMKAENADSVAVNDTITVTGKI
-1156 SLHTLSAVKNGD
+1156 KNFRG
-1168 TVLAREADG
+1168 TVE
-1177 SYKFTLAADANI
+1177 FDANCTYKDRVI
-1189 TVEVANILTITE
+1189 GNSTISVAEN
-1201 FKALAESATGTVVG
+1201 SS
-1215 IVTNID
+1215 D
-1221 SKATWLQNAEGDALY
+1221 KATVTFENTSGQNGTNVNFTVAVSEGYEL
-1236 VYGTGLAG
+1236 VSVKVNG
-1244 VAIGKQVVLSG
+1244 
-1255 TRAEYKGLAQLKDP
+1255 
-1269 VVVSVEDT
+1269 VVVEAVDGTYTATFKGNLSVLV
-1277 ETVISAT
+1277 ETK
-1284 TIDEAAYKALVAND
+1284 EA
-1298 ASKLVNVS
+1298 
-1306 GLVYVSGTATADKGG
+1306 GTATATVVA
-1321 SLTFKLGETNV
+1321 SLTFPDGNSKSVSNYTTSWSATCNSIQFNIANFNNNKNGWPYIRCGSKNAASVATISTAAAMADKVTKVIVTIDKVTASAVNSIKLVVAT
-1332 TVRVEKGDADALNT
+1332 DADFKTVVEEVEGTVAV
-1346 AALSKLA
+1346 
-1353 AGDEINIK
+1353 GDMT
-1361 NANVGWF
+1361 F
-1368 NSAQIAIYSA
+1368 
-1378 DQIEFVMNVSAT
+1378 NVSA
-1390 IDKTEVLIGETAKV
+1390 DKQAENLYYKV
-1404 TAKISPAFMAET
+1404 
-1416 VTVTYESSNT
+1416 
-1426 EVATVDVN
+1426 
-1434 GVVKG
+1434 
-1439 IGEGDAVITVRAGE
+1439 
-1453 KSATVN
+1453 
-1459 VTVVA
+1459 
-1464 TATQYT
+1464 
-1470 VSYSA
+1470 
-1475 GANGSITSVKAGEV
+1475 
-1489 DVASGSK
+1489 
-1496 VDADTVITVNV
+1496 
-1507 APAEGYRLASY
+1507 
-1518 TIGEGEA
+1518 
-1525 DTSVVGKT
+1525 
-1533 SFNLTITGD
+1533 
-1542 TVIVVSFEAVPV
+1542 
-1554 VAASITMPPANK
+1554 
-1566 TDCETNTYDNTQVLK
+1566 
-1581 NADGVEWTTENF
+1581 
-1593 SNNNWGW
+1593 
-1600 SSIRCGR
+1600 
-1607 KKDAS
+1607 
-1612 VASIYTNAA
+1612 
-1621 IANAVKTVAITF
+1621 
-1633 DKAQNL
+1633 
-1639 NKVNSAKIIVA
+1639 
-1650 TNKEFTEGVQ
+1650 
-1660 EIDIL
+1660 
-1665 SMIKV
+1665 
-1670 GEVKIAITTP
+1670 
-1680 TANCFYK
+1680 
-1687 IVFDCAAAGSNGSI
+1687 VFDCAQASNGTVQVSKVDF
-1701 GITSI
+1701 
-1706 QYIA
+1706 YAVK

>member
-19 CFAACNKTPKELVDA
+19 CFAACNKTPQELVDA

-108 DLVATISNAKGK
+108 DLTATISNAKGK

-147 QAVVIKGKV
+147 QAVVIKGRV

-391 SSEVAK
+391 SSDIAK

-426 VSDTKEFE
+426 VSDTKEFV

-444 VAEFLEK
+444 VAEFLQK
-451 AESEDEIYILTGF
+451 AVSEDEIYILTGF

-794 AEEDGTYKLVLTANA
+794 AETDGTYKLTLTANA

-816 ACTVVTVAEFLEK
+816 ACTVITVAEFLEK
-829 AEGNDLYML
+829 AVGNDLYML

-850 EGSFVFADGTGA
+850 TGSFVFADGTGA

-868 FDVAVGDKVKIVAK
+868 FDVAVGDKVKIVAT

-889 PQLGTQS
+889 PQLGTIS
-896 VTKLEKAEGESY
+896 VTKLDKAEGESY
-908 AYPEA
+908 TYPEA

-1000 YLTIQVVKIEAKPEA
+1000 YLTIQVVKIEAKPQK
-1015 TDAEKLAEAKEA
+1015 TDAEKVAEAKEA
-1027 LTSVTAEG
+1027 LTLDVTTTGVSFKLPVAGLNDAVITWASDNEAVISINGEDATVISPAAETVVKLTATITIGEASDTKEFNVTVTVTIPEFDVTVTQPEVGGTLEVKNGEAAFEG
-1035 GDKFADSFTLVTEG
+1035 GKVQQ
-1049 ANGTKISWAIKEEGI
+1049 GTK
-1064 TALTISGANATVV
+1064 LTISATLAPNYEIVAIKVNGEALTAVEGVYSVTVTEAIEITVELKEIKFATVTFGEVENGTLTV
-1077 KPEVDVNVTL
+1077 KDGTADV
-1087 IATISIEGSSEAPVT
+1087 ATGASVKVGTVL
-1102 KEFPITITATIPTYT
+1102 TITATANSGYKVSAVKVNGTAITGNTYT
-1117 VTITAVEGATIVVKT
+1117 VLDTDTAVAITVETAVYTQEDIVNDAYKLAEGAELGEFTLTGVIISAEEYNTKYSSITVVIVVEGLTDKPIKCYGMKAENADSVAVNDT
-1132 GETVVESGA
+1132 
-1141 TFNKGTEFVITVTVD
+1141 ITVTG
-1156 SLHTLSAVKNGD
+1156 TIKNYNG
-1168 TVLAREADG
+1168 TVE
-1177 SYKFTLAADANI
+1177 FDANCTYKDRVI
-1189 TVEVANILTITE
+1189 GNSTISVAEN
-1201 FKALAESATGTVVG
+1201 SS
-1215 IVTNID
+1215 D
-1221 SKATWLQNAEGDALY
+1221 KATVTFENTSGQNGTNVNFTVAASEGY
-1236 VYGTGLAG
+1236 E
-1244 VAIGKQVVLSG
+1244 I
-1255 TRAEYKGLAQLKDP
+1255 
-1269 VVVSVEDT
+1269 VSV
-1277 ETVISAT
+1277 
-1284 TIDEAAYKALVAND
+1284 K
-1298 ASKLVNVS
+1298 
-1306 GLVYVSGTATADKGG
+1306 
-1321 SLTFKLGETNV
+1321 
-1332 TVRVEKGDADALNT
+1332 
-1346 AALSKLA
+1346 
-1353 AGDEINIK
+1353 
-1361 NANVGWF
+1361 
-1368 NSAQIAIYSA
+1368 
-1378 DQIEFVMNVSAT
+1378 
-1390 IDKTEVLIGETAKV
+1390 
-1404 TAKISPAFMAET
+1404 
-1416 VTVTYESSNT
+1416 
-1426 EVATVDVN
+1426 VN
-1434 GVVKG
+1434 GVVVEAVDGTYTATFKG
-1439 IGEGDAVITVRAGE
+1439 NLSVLVETKEAG
-1453 KSATVN
+1453 SLAP
-1459 VTVVA
+1459 VVA
-1464 TATQYT
+1464 ATFDFTKQGYANAAEVSSLT
-1470 VSYSA
+1470 VGDYSV
-1475 GANGSITSVKAGEV
+1475 TF
-1489 DVASGSK
+1489 ASGSK
-1496 VDADTVITVNV
+1496 YYETGTSVRVYGGKTFTVAGTNIVKIVITYGSGDKTNV
-1507 APAEGYRLASY
+1507 
-1518 TIGEGEA
+1518 
-1525 DTSVVGKT
+1525 
-1533 SFNLTITGD
+1533 
-1542 TVIVVSFEAVPV
+1542 
-1554 VAASITMPPANK
+1554 
-1566 TDCETNTYDNTQVLK
+1566 
-1581 NADGVEWTTENF
+1581 
-1593 SNNNWGW
+1593 
-1600 SSIRCGR
+1600 
-1607 KKDAS
+1607 
-1612 VASIYTNAA
+1612 
-1621 IANAVKTVAITF
+1621 
-1633 DKAQNL
+1633 
-1639 NKVNSAKIIVA
+1639 
-1650 TNKEFTEGVQ
+1650 
-1660 EIDIL
+1660 
-1665 SMIKV
+1665 
-1670 GEVKIAITTP
+1670 ITTDSGEFA
-1680 TANCFYK
+1680 T
-1687 IVFDCAAAGSNGSI
+1687 DTWTGSADSVKFTIEGDSGHRRI
-1701 GITSI
+1701 KTIEVYTLG
-1706 QYIA
+1706 

>member
-299 ETKAFKDGFAALK
+299 ETKAFKDGFEALK

-391 SSEVAK
+391 SSDIAK

-426 VSDTKEFE
+426 VSDTKEFV

-444 VAEFLEK
+444 VAEFLQK
-451 AESEDEIYILTGF
+451 AVSEDEIYILTGF

-714 LEGSSEAPVTKEFP
+714 LEGSSEAPVTKEFL

-794 AEEDGTYKLVLTANA
+794 AETDGTYKLTLTANA

-829 AEGNDLYML
+829 AVGNDLYML

-850 EGSFVFADGTGA
+850 TGSFVFADGTGA

-908 AYPEA
+908 TYPAA

-1000 YLTIQVVKIEAKPEA
+1000 YLTIQVVKIEAKPQK
-1015 TDAEKLAEAKEA
+1015 TDAEKVAEAKEA
-1027 LTSVTAEG
+1027 LTLDVTTTGVSFKLPVAGLNDAVITWASDNEAVISINGEDATVISPAAETVVKLTATITIGEASDTKEFNVTVTVTIPEFDVTVTQPEVGGTLEVKNGEAAFEG
-1035 GDKFADSFTLVTEG
+1035 GKVQQ
-1049 ANGTKISWAIKEEGI
+1049 GTK
-1064 TALTISGANATVV
+1064 LTISATLAPNYEIVAIKVNGEALTAVEGVYSVTVTEAIEITVELKEIKFATVTFGEVENGTLTV
-1077 KPEVDVNVTL
+1077 KDGTADV
-1087 IATISIEGSSEAPVT
+1087 ATGASVKVGTVL
-1102 KEFPITITATIPTYT
+1102 TITATANSGYKVSAVKVNGTAITGNTYT
-1117 VTITAVEGATIVVKT
+1117 VLDTDTAVAITVETAVYTQEDIVNDAYKLAEGAELGEFTLTGVIISAEEYNTKYSSITVVIVVEGLTDKPIKCYGMKAENADSVAVNDT
-1132 GETVVESGA
+1132 
-1141 TFNKGTEFVITVTVD
+1141 ITVTG
-1156 SLHTLSAVKNGD
+1156 TIKNYNG
-1168 TVLAREADG
+1168 TVE
-1177 SYKFTLAADANI
+1177 FDANCTYKDRVI
-1189 TVEVANILTITE
+1189 GNSTISVAEN
-1201 FKALAESATGTVVG
+1201 SS
-1215 IVTNID
+1215 D
-1221 SKATWLQNAEGDALY
+1221 KATVTFENTSGQNGTNVNFTVAASEGY
-1236 VYGTGLAG
+1236 E
-1244 VAIGKQVVLSG
+1244 I
-1255 TRAEYKGLAQLKDP
+1255 
-1269 VVVSVEDT
+1269 VSV
-1277 ETVISAT
+1277 
-1284 TIDEAAYKALVAND
+1284 K
-1298 ASKLVNVS
+1298 
-1306 GLVYVSGTATADKGG
+1306 
-1321 SLTFKLGETNV
+1321 
-1332 TVRVEKGDADALNT
+1332 
-1346 AALSKLA
+1346 
-1353 AGDEINIK
+1353 
-1361 NANVGWF
+1361 
-1368 NSAQIAIYSA
+1368 
-1378 DQIEFVMNVSAT
+1378 
-1390 IDKTEVLIGETAKV
+1390 
-1404 TAKISPAFMAET
+1404 
-1416 VTVTYESSNT
+1416 
-1426 EVATVDVN
+1426 VN
-1434 GVVKG
+1434 GVVVEAVDGTYTATFKG
-1439 IGEGDAVITVRAGE
+1439 NLSVLVETKEAG
-1453 KSATVN
+1453 SLAP
-1459 VTVVA
+1459 VVA
-1464 TATQYT
+1464 ATFDFTKQGYANAAEVSSLT
-1470 VSYSA
+1470 VGDYSV
-1475 GANGSITSVKAGEV
+1475 TF
-1489 DVASGSK
+1489 ASGSK
-1496 VDADTVITVNV
+1496 YYETGTSVRVYGGKTFTVAGTNIVKIVITYGSGDKTNV
-1507 APAEGYRLASY
+1507 
-1518 TIGEGEA
+1518 
-1525 DTSVVGKT
+1525 
-1533 SFNLTITGD
+1533 
-1542 TVIVVSFEAVPV
+1542 
-1554 VAASITMPPANK
+1554 
-1566 TDCETNTYDNTQVLK
+1566 
-1581 NADGVEWTTENF
+1581 
-1593 SNNNWGW
+1593 
-1600 SSIRCGR
+1600 
-1607 KKDAS
+1607 
-1612 VASIYTNAA
+1612 
-1621 IANAVKTVAITF
+1621 
-1633 DKAQNL
+1633 
-1639 NKVNSAKIIVA
+1639 
-1650 TNKEFTEGVQ
+1650 
-1660 EIDIL
+1660 
-1665 SMIKV
+1665 
-1670 GEVKIAITTP
+1670 ITTDSGEFA
-1680 TANCFYK
+1680 T
-1687 IVFDCAAAGSNGSI
+1687 DTWTGSADSVKFTIEGASGHRRI
-1701 GITSI
+1701 KTIEVYTLG
-1706 QYIA
+1706 

>member
-19 CFAACNKTPKELVDA
+19 CFAACNKTPQELVDA

-165 DKYNCMYIYDNDG
+165 DKYNLMYIYDNDG

-263 VIIGDIDEA
+263 VIIGDIDAA

-426 VSDTKEFE
+426 VSDTKEFV

-444 VAEFLEK
+444 VAEFLQK
-451 AESEDEIYILTGF
+451 AVSEDEIYILTGF

-475 SFVFADATGAVFSYN
+475 SFVFADDTGAVFSYN

-505 RAANAGLPQ
+505 RAVNSGLPQ
-514 LGTISVT
+514 LGTLSVT

-548 LNNAK
+548 LSNAK

-691 NGANATVVKPEADVN
+691 DGANATVVKPEANVN

-761 GATLNKGT
+761 GATFNKGT

-776 PDETHILNKVMNG
+776 LDETHILNKVMNG

-794 AEEDGTYKLVLTANA
+794 AEEDGTYKLTLTANA

-829 AEGNDLYML
+829 AVGNDLYML

-843 ADAEDEG
+843 ADGADEG

-908 AYPEA
+908 TYPAA

-958 GATAGTYNQVLS
+958 GATAGTYNQILS

-983 DKEVIVYGY
+983 GQEVIVYGY

-1000 YLTIQVVKIEAKPEA
+1000 YLTIQIVKIEAKPQK
-1015 TDAEKLAEAKEA
+1015 TDAEKVAEAKEA
-1027 LTSVTAEG
+1027 LTLDVTTTGVSFKLPVVGLNDAVITWASDNEAVISINGEDATVISPAAETVVKLTATITIGEASDTKEFNVTVTVTIPEFDVTVTQPEVG
-1035 GDKFADSFTLVTEG
+1035 GTLEVKNGEAAFG
-1049 ANGTKISWAIKEEGI
+1049 GGKVQQGTK
-1064 TALTISGANATVV
+1064 LTISATLAPNYEIVAIKVNGEALTAVEGVYSVTVTEAIEITVELKEIKFATVTFGEVENGTLTVKDGTADVATGASVKVGTVLTITATANSGYKVSAVKVNGTAITGNTYTVLDTDTAVAITVETAVYTQEDIVNDAYKLAADTTLGEFTLTGVIVSVDTAYDSGYKNVTVTIVVEGLTDKPIKCFRLKGEGADVIAVNDTITVTGTIKNYGGTVEFDSGCTFTDRVIGNSTISVAENSSDKATVTFENTSGQNGTTVNFTVAVSEGYELVSVKVNGVVVEAVEGTYTATFKGNLSVLVETKEAGTATATVV
-1077 KPEVDVNVTL
+1077 ASLTFPDGNSKSVSSYVDTWSATCNNIQFNIANFNNNKNGWAYIKCGSKKAAS
-1087 IATISIEGSSEAPVT
+1087 IATISTAAAMADKVT
-1102 KEFPITITATIPTYT
+1102 KVI
-1117 VTITAVEGATIVVKT
+1117 VTIDKVTASAVNSIKLVVATDADFK
-1132 GETVVESGA
+1132 TVVE
-1141 TFNKGTEFVITVTVD
+1141 E
-1156 SLHTLSAVKNGD
+1156 
-1168 TVLAREADG
+1168 
-1177 SYKFTLAADANI
+1177 
-1189 TVEVANILTITE
+1189 VE
-1201 FKALAESATGTVVG
+1201 GTVAVG
-1215 IVTNID
+1215 D
-1221 SKATWLQNAEGDALY
+1221 M
-1236 VYGTGLAG
+1236 
-1244 VAIGKQVVLSG
+1244 
-1255 TRAEYKGLAQLKDP
+1255 
-1269 VVVSVEDT
+1269 
-1277 ETVISAT
+1277 
-1284 TIDEAAYKALVAND
+1284 
-1298 ASKLVNVS
+1298 
-1306 GLVYVSGTATADKGG
+1306 
-1321 SLTFKLGETNV
+1321 TF
-1332 TVRVEKGDADALNT
+1332 
-1346 AALSKLA
+1346 
-1353 AGDEINIK
+1353 
-1361 NANVGWF
+1361 
-1368 NSAQIAIYSA
+1368 
-1378 DQIEFVMNVSAT
+1378 NVSA
-1390 IDKTEVLIGETAKV
+1390 DKQAENLYYKV
-1404 TAKISPAFMAET
+1404 
-1416 VTVTYESSNT
+1416 
-1426 EVATVDVN
+1426 
-1434 GVVKG
+1434 
-1439 IGEGDAVITVRAGE
+1439 
-1453 KSATVN
+1453 
-1459 VTVVA
+1459 
-1464 TATQYT
+1464 
-1470 VSYSA
+1470 
-1475 GANGSITSVKAGEV
+1475 
-1489 DVASGSK
+1489 
-1496 VDADTVITVNV
+1496 
-1507 APAEGYRLASY
+1507 
-1518 TIGEGEA
+1518 
-1525 DTSVVGKT
+1525 
-1533 SFNLTITGD
+1533 
-1542 TVIVVSFEAVPV
+1542 
-1554 VAASITMPPANK
+1554 
-1566 TDCETNTYDNTQVLK
+1566 
-1581 NADGVEWTTENF
+1581 
-1593 SNNNWGW
+1593 
-1600 SSIRCGR
+1600 
-1607 KKDAS
+1607 
-1612 VASIYTNAA
+1612 
-1621 IANAVKTVAITF
+1621 
-1633 DKAQNL
+1633 
-1639 NKVNSAKIIVA
+1639 
-1650 TNKEFTEGVQ
+1650 
-1660 EIDIL
+1660 
-1665 SMIKV
+1665 
-1670 GEVKIAITTP
+1670 
-1680 TANCFYK
+1680 
-1687 IVFDCAAAGSNGSI
+1687 VFDCAQASNGTVQVSKVDF
-1701 GITSI
+1701 
-1706 QYIA
+1706 YAVK

>member
-19 CFAACNKTPKELVDA
+19 CFAACNKTPQELVDA

-108 DLVATISNAKGK
+108 DLTATISNAKGK

-272 NSYYYFTIGASK
+272 SSYYYFTIGASK

-391 SSEVAK
+391 SSDIAK

-426 VSDTKEFE
+426 VSDTKEFV

-444 VAEFLEK
+444 VAEFLQK
-451 AESEDEIYILTGF
+451 AVSEDEIYILTGF

-794 AEEDGTYKLVLTANA
+794 AETDGTYKLTLTANA

-816 ACTVVTVAEFLEK
+816 ACTVITVAEFLEK
-829 AEGNDLYML
+829 AVGNDLYML

-850 EGSFVFADGTGA
+850 TGSFVFADGTGA

-908 AYPEA
+908 AYPAA

-1000 YLTIQVVKIEAKPEA
+1000 YLTIQVVKIEAKPQK
-1015 TDAEKLAEAKEA
+1015 TDAEKVAEAKEA
-1027 LTSVTAEG
+1027 LTLDVTTTGVSFKLPVAGLNDAVITWASDNEAVISINGEDATVISPAAETVVKLTATITIGEASDTKEFNVTVTVTIPEFDVTVTQPEVGGTLEVKNGEAAFEG
-1035 GDKFADSFTLVTEG
+1035 GKVQQ
-1049 ANGTKISWAIKEEGI
+1049 GTK
-1064 TALTISGANATVV
+1064 LTISATLAPNYEIVAIKVNGEALTAVEGVYSVTVTEAIEITVELKEIKFATVTFGEVENGTLTV
-1077 KPEVDVNVTL
+1077 KDGTADV
-1087 IATISIEGSSEAPVT
+1087 ATGASVKVGTVL
-1102 KEFPITITATIPTYT
+1102 TITATANSGYKVSAVKVNGTAITGNTYT
-1117 VTITAVEGATIVVKT
+1117 VLDTDTAVAITVETAVYTQEDIVNDAYKLAEGAELGEFTLTGVIVSVDTAYDSGYKNVTVTIVVEGLTDKPIQCFRLK
-1132 GETVVESGA
+1132 GEGA
-1141 TFNKGTEFVITVTVD
+1141 DVIAVNDTITVTGKI
-1156 SLHTLSAVKNGD
+1156 KNHYGKVEFD
-1168 TVLAREADG
+1168 QGCT
-1177 SYKFTLAADANI
+1177 FTDRVIGNSTI
-1189 TVEVANILTITE
+1189 SVAEN
-1201 FKALAESATGTVVG
+1201 SS
-1215 IVTNID
+1215 D
-1221 SKATWLQNAEGDALY
+1221 KATVTFENTSGQNGTNVNFTVAVSEGYEL
-1236 VYGTGLAG
+1236 VSVKVNG
-1244 VAIGKQVVLSG
+1244 
-1255 TRAEYKGLAQLKDP
+1255 
-1269 VVVSVEDT
+1269 VVVEAVDGTYTATFKGNLSVLV
-1277 ETVISAT
+1277 ETK
-1284 TIDEAAYKALVAND
+1284 EA
-1298 ASKLVNVS
+1298 
-1306 GLVYVSGTATADKGG
+1306 GTATATVVA
-1321 SLTFKLGETNV
+1321 SLTFPDGNSKKVGGYTTSWSATCNNVQFNIANFNNNNNGWAYIKCGSKNAASVATISTAAAMADKVTKVIVTIDKVTASAVNSIKLVVAT
-1332 TVRVEKGDADALNT
+1332 DADFKTVVEEVEGTVAV
-1346 AALSKLA
+1346 
-1353 AGDEINIK
+1353 GDMT
-1361 NANVGWF
+1361 F
-1368 NSAQIAIYSA
+1368 
-1378 DQIEFVMNVSAT
+1378 NVSA
-1390 IDKTEVLIGETAKV
+1390 DKQAENLYYKV
-1404 TAKISPAFMAET
+1404 
-1416 VTVTYESSNT
+1416 
-1426 EVATVDVN
+1426 
-1434 GVVKG
+1434 
-1439 IGEGDAVITVRAGE
+1439 
-1453 KSATVN
+1453 
-1459 VTVVA
+1459 
-1464 TATQYT
+1464 
-1470 VSYSA
+1470 
-1475 GANGSITSVKAGEV
+1475 
-1489 DVASGSK
+1489 
-1496 VDADTVITVNV
+1496 
-1507 APAEGYRLASY
+1507 
-1518 TIGEGEA
+1518 
-1525 DTSVVGKT
+1525 
-1533 SFNLTITGD
+1533 
-1542 TVIVVSFEAVPV
+1542 
-1554 VAASITMPPANK
+1554 
-1566 TDCETNTYDNTQVLK
+1566 
-1581 NADGVEWTTENF
+1581 
-1593 SNNNWGW
+1593 
-1600 SSIRCGR
+1600 
-1607 KKDAS
+1607 
-1612 VASIYTNAA
+1612 
-1621 IANAVKTVAITF
+1621 
-1633 DKAQNL
+1633 
-1639 NKVNSAKIIVA
+1639 
-1650 TNKEFTEGVQ
+1650 
-1660 EIDIL
+1660 
-1665 SMIKV
+1665 
-1670 GEVKIAITTP
+1670 
-1680 TANCFYK
+1680 
-1687 IVFDCAAAGSNGSI
+1687 VFDCAQASNGTVQVSKVDF
-1701 GITSI
+1701 
-1706 QYIA
+1706 YAVK

>member
-322 TVYSGSFYIQVI
+322 TIYSGSFYIQVI

-391 SSEVAK
+391 SSDIAK

-426 VSDTKEFE
+426 VSDTKEFV

-444 VAEFLEK
+444 VAEFLQK
-451 AESEDEIYILTGF
+451 TVSEDEIYILTGF

-678 WAIKEEGITALTI
+678 WAIKEEGVTALTI
-691 NGANATVVKPEADVN
+691 SGANATVVKPEADVN

-794 AEEDGTYKLVLTANA
+794 AEEDGTYKLTLTANA

-816 ACTVVTVAEFLEK
+816 ACTVITVAEFLEK
-829 AEGNDLYML
+829 AVGNDLYML

-850 EGSFVFADGTGA
+850 TGSFVFADGTGA

-868 FDVAVGDKVKIVAK
+868 FDVAVGDKVKIVAT

-889 PQLGTQS
+889 PQLGTIS
-896 VTKLEKAEGESY
+896 VTKLDKAEGESY
-908 AYPEA
+908 TYPEA

-1000 YLTIQVVKIEAKPEA
+1000 YLTIQVVKIEAKPQK
-1015 TDAEKLAEAKEA
+1015 TDAEKVAEAKEA
-1027 LTSVTAEG
+1027 LTLDVTTTGVSFKLPVAGLNDAVITWASDNEAVISINGEDATVISPAAETVVKLTATITIGEASDIKEFNVTVTVTIPEFDVTVTQPEVGGTLEVKNGEAAFEG
-1035 GDKFADSFTLVTEG
+1035 GKVQQ
-1049 ANGTKISWAIKEEGI
+1049 GTK
-1064 TALTISGANATVV
+1064 LTISATLAPNYEIVAIKVNGEALTAVEGVYSVTVTEAIEITVELKEIKFATVTFGEVENGTLTV
-1077 KPEVDVNVTL
+1077 KDGTADV
-1087 IATISIEGSSEAPVT
+1087 ATGASVKVGTVL
-1102 KEFPITITATIPTYT
+1102 TITATANSGYKVSAVKVNGTAITGNTYT
-1117 VTITAVEGATIVVKT
+1117 VLDTDTAVAITVETAVYTQEDIVNDAYKLAEGAELGEFTLTGVIVSVDTAYDSGYKNVTVTIVVEGLTDKPIQCFRLKGEGADVIAVNDTITVTGKIKNHYGKVEFDQGCTFTDRVIGNSTISVAENSSDKATVTFENTSGQNGTTVNFTVAVSEGYELVSVKVNNKEVEAVEGTYT
-1132 GETVVESGA
+1132 A
-1141 TFNKGTEFVITVTVD
+1141 TFNGN
-1156 SLHTLSAVKNGD
+1156 LSVLVETKEAGAV
-1168 TVLAREADG
+1168 
-1177 SYKFTLAADANI
+1177 
-1189 TVEVANILTITE
+1189 
-1201 FKALAESATGTVVG
+1201 
-1215 IVTNID
+1215 
-1221 SKATWLQNAEGDALY
+1221 
-1236 VYGTGLAG
+1236 
-1244 VAIGKQVVLSG
+1244 
-1255 TRAEYKGLAQLKDP
+1255 DP
-1269 VVVSVEDT
+1269 VVVATFNLGNDKTGATIEHFDGSSKTEYT
-1277 ETVISAT
+1277 ETSGDYTLTLSSMTNVYT
-1284 TIDEAAYKALVAND
+1284 GAND
-1298 ASKLVNVS
+1298 A
-1306 GLVYVSGTATADKGG
+1306 KGNG
-1321 SLTFKLGETNV
+1321 ALKLGTSKKTGGFSFTIAENV
-1332 TVRVEKGDADALNT
+1332 EYVV
-1346 AALSKLA
+1346 
-1353 AGDEINIK
+1353 IY
-1361 NANVGWF
+1361 V
-1368 NSAQIAIYSA
+1368 AQY
-1378 DQIEFVMNVSAT
+1378 
-1390 IDKTEVLIGETAKV
+1390 K
-1404 TAKISPAFMAET
+1404 
-1416 VTVTYESSNT
+1416 
-1426 EVATVDVN
+1426 
-1434 GVVKG
+1434 
-1439 IGEGDAVITVRAGE
+1439 
-1453 KSATVN
+1453 
-1459 VTVVA
+1459 
-1464 TATQYT
+1464 
-1470 VSYSA
+1470 
-1475 GANGSITSVKAGEV
+1475 ANGSSVTINGTAYTLDKASNNGEYTAIKVAVPADKTITF
-1489 DVASGSK
+1489 ASG
-1496 VDADTVITVNV
+1496 
-1507 APAEGYRLASY
+1507 
-1518 TIGEGEA
+1518 
-1525 DTSVVGKT
+1525 TSSDK
-1533 SFNLTITGD
+1533 
-1542 TVIVVSFEAVPV
+1542 
-1554 VAASITMPPANK
+1554 
-1566 TDCETNTYDNTQVLK
+1566 
-1581 NADGVEWTTENF
+1581 
-1593 SNNNWGW
+1593 
-1600 SSIRCGR
+1600 RCM
-1607 KKDAS
+1607 
-1612 VASIYTNAA
+1612 I
-1621 IANAVKTVAITF
+1621 
-1633 DKAQNL
+1633 DK
-1639 NKVNSAKIIVA
+1639 I
-1650 TNKEFTEGVQ
+1650 EFY
-1660 EIDIL
+1660 
-1665 SMIKV
+1665 
-1670 GEVKIAITTP
+1670 A
-1680 TANCFYK
+1680 
-1687 IVFDCAAAGSNGSI
+1687 
-1701 GITSI
+1701 
-1706 QYIA
+1706 

>member
-34 RDYLY
+34 REYLY
-39 NQYKEFDGKATP
+39 DMYKEFDGKATP

-60 MINGTKYPIE
+60 MISGTKYPIE

-165 DKYNCMYIYDNDG
+165 DKYNLMYIYDNDG

-263 VIIGDIDEA
+263 VIIGDIDAA

-391 SSEVAK
+391 SSDVAS
-397 IEDGKVTYTFTEDGT
+397 IDDGKVTYTFTEDGT

-418 LTHATDAT
+418 LTHATDAN
-426 VSDTKEFE
+426 VSDTKEFV
-434 VTLSVGTPVT
+434 VTLSLGTTAT
-444 VAEFLEK
+444 VKQIYDASKGDTTL
-451 AESEDEIYILTGF
+451 YILTGYV
-464 IVADAEDSKAG
+464 VAAG
-475 SFVFADATGAVFSYN
+475 GDHNTPGNFVFADATGSIFSYE
-490 KFDVAVGDKVKIVAT
+490 KMAVEVGDYVQIVGTKDVQYNLTQFKTISFKHLDGGNFVEATPEEINVADVKVDGSTYYTNQYYKIVSGTVKVTDKGVFLYNGET
-505 RAANAGLPQ
+505 RMVSLYTSNAL
-514 LGTISVT
+514 
-521 KLDKAEGESYTYPEA
+521 KAELT
-536 TELAAADIDLSA
+536 
-548 LNNAK
+548 AK
-553 MDEMDGTF
+553 E
-561 YKITGT
+561 
-567 ILYKSDKYFN
+567 
-577 AGTVGATAGEYNQL
+577 
-591 LSVYTASSLVDENLL
+591 
-606 GKEVVIYG
+606 GKEVVVYG
-614 YVRGFSANK
+614 YSRGVNTGTD
-623 YLTVQVVRITEK
+623 YLYWQFQVTKVEDK
-635 DKTDAEKLAE
+635 PKTDAEKLAE

-651 SVTADGG
+651 SVTAEGG

-667 VTEGANGTKIS
+667 VTEGINGTTIS

-738 TVTVTEV
+738 TVTITE
-745 EGATIVVKNGE
+745 
-756 TVVES
+756 
-761 GATLNKGT
+761 
-769 ELTITVT
+769 
-776 PDETHILNKVMNG
+776 
-789 EATLT
+789 
-794 AEEDGTYKLVLTANA
+794 
-809 NITVDVT
+809 
-816 ACTVVTVAEFLEK
+816 
-829 AEGNDLYML
+829 
-838 TGFIV
+838 
-843 ADAEDEG
+843 
-850 EGSFVFADGTGA
+850 
-862 VFSYNK
+862 
-868 FDVAVGDKVKIVAK
+868 
-882 RAANAGL
+882 
-889 PQLGTQS
+889 
-896 VTKLEKAEGESY
+896 
-908 AYPEA
+908 
-913 TELAA
+913 
-918 ADIDLSALNNAKM
+918 
-931 DEMDGTFYKITG
+931 
-943 TILYKSGSYTSAGTA
+943 
-958 GATAGTYNQVLS
+958 
-970 LYTADSLVDQNLL
+970 
-983 DKEVIVYGY
+983 
-992 VRGFKTGK
+992 
-1000 YLTIQVVKIEAKPEA
+1000 
-1015 TDAEKLAEAKEA
+1015 
-1027 LTSVTAEG
+1027 
-1035 GDKFADSFTLVTEG
+1035 
-1049 ANGTKISWAIKEEGI
+1049 
-1064 TALTISGANATVV
+1064 
-1077 KPEVDVNVTL
+1077 
-1087 IATISIEGSSEAPVT
+1087 
-1102 KEFPITITATIPTYT
+1102 
-1117 VTITAVEGATIVVKT
+1117 VEGATIVVKT

-1168 TVLAREADG
+1168 TVLTREADG
-1177 SYKFTLAADANI
+1177 SYKFILAADANI
-1189 TVEVANILTITE
+1189 TVEVANVLTIAE
-1201 FKALAESATGTVVG
+1201 FKALTKGATGTVVG

-1236 VYGTGLAG
+1236 VYKTGLEG
-1244 VAIGKQVVLSG
+1244 VEIGKQVVLSG
-1255 TRAEYKGLAQLKDP
+1255 TRDEYNGLVQLANP

-1284 TIDEAAYKALVAND
+1284 AIDEAAYKALVAND

-1306 GLVYVSGTATADKGG
+1306 GLVYVSGTATSSNGG

-1332 TVRVEKGDADALNT
+1332 TVRVEKGDAEALNT

-1361 NANVGWF
+1361 NANIGWF
-1368 NSAQIAIYSA
+1368 KSAQIAISSA
-1378 DQIEFVMNVSAT
+1378 DQIEFVVNVSAT
-1390 IDKTEVLIGETAKV
+1390 IDKTEVLVDETATV

-1426 EVATVDVN
+1426 EVATVDEN

-1439 IGEGDAVITVRAGE
+1439 IGEGDAVITVKAGE

-1459 VTVVA
+1459 ITVVA

-1475 GANGSITSVKAGEV
+1475 GENGSITSVKAGEV

-1496 VDADTVITVNV
+1496 VDVDTVITITV

-1518 TIGEGEA
+1518 TIGEGAA
-1525 DTSVVGKT
+1525 DTSVAGQT

-1542 TVIVVSFEAVPV
+1542 TVITVSFEIVRVVVATFTFGENTTSTVHKDGSANTEYTETSGDYTLTLSSMTNVYTGGNDAKGNSTLKLGTGSKTGSFSFTVAAENVEYVVIYVAKYKANASSVTINGTAYTLDKASNNGEYTAIKVAVP
-1554 VAASITMPPANK
+1554 ADK
-1566 TDCETNTYDNTQVLK
+1566 T
-1581 NADGVEWTTENF
+1581 
-1593 SNNNWGW
+1593 
-1600 SSIRCGR
+1600 
-1607 KKDAS
+1607 
-1612 VASIYTNAA
+1612 
-1621 IANAVKTVAITF
+1621 ITF
-1633 DKAQNL
+1633 ASGTSGDKRCMID
-1639 NKVNSAKIIVA
+1639 KI
-1650 TNKEFTEGVQ
+1650 EFY
-1660 EIDIL
+1660 
-1665 SMIKV
+1665 
-1670 GEVKIAITTP
+1670 A
-1680 TANCFYK
+1680 
-1687 IVFDCAAAGSNGSI
+1687 
-1701 GITSI
+1701 
-1706 QYIA
+1706 

>member
-299 ETKAFKDGFAALK
+299 ETKAFKDGFEALK

-391 SSEVAK
+391 SSDIAK

-426 VSDTKEFE
+426 VSDTKEFV

-444 VAEFLEK
+444 VAEFLQK
-451 AESEDEIYILTGF
+451 AVSEDEIYILTGF

-714 LEGSSEAPVTKEFP
+714 LEGSSEAPVTKEFL

-794 AEEDGTYKLVLTANA
+794 AETDGTYKLTLTANA

-829 AEGNDLYML
+829 AVGNDLYML

-850 EGSFVFADGTGA
+850 TGSFVFADGTGA

-868 FDVAVGDKVKIVAK
+868 FDVAVGDKVKIVAT

-889 PQLGTQS
+889 PQLGTIS
-896 VTKLEKAEGESY
+896 VTKLDKAEGESY
-908 AYPEA
+908 TYPEA

-1000 YLTIQVVKIEAKPEA
+1000 YLTIQVVKIEAKPQK
-1015 TDAEKLAEAKEA
+1015 TDAEKVAEAKEA
-1027 LTSVTAEG
+1027 LTLDVTTTGVSFKLPVAGLNDAVITWASDNEAVISINGEDATVISPAAETVVKLTATITIGEASDTKEFNVTVTVTIPEFDVTVTQPEVGGTLEVKNGEAAFEG
-1035 GDKFADSFTLVTEG
+1035 GKVQQ
-1049 ANGTKISWAIKEEGI
+1049 GTK
-1064 TALTISGANATVV
+1064 LTISATLAPNYEIVAIKVNGEALTAVEGVYSVTVTEAIEITVELKEIKFATVTFGEVENGTLTV
-1077 KPEVDVNVTL
+1077 KDGTADV
-1087 IATISIEGSSEAPVT
+1087 ATGASVKVGTVL
-1102 KEFPITITATIPTYT
+1102 TITATANSGYKVSAVKVNGTAITGNTYT
-1117 VTITAVEGATIVVKT
+1117 VLDTDTAVAITVETAVYTQEDIVNDAYKLAEGAELGEFTLTGVIISAEEYNTKYSSITVVIVVEGLTDKPIKCYGMKAENADSVAVNDT
-1132 GETVVESGA
+1132 
-1141 TFNKGTEFVITVTVD
+1141 ITVTG
-1156 SLHTLSAVKNGD
+1156 TIKNYNG
-1168 TVLAREADG
+1168 TVE
-1177 SYKFTLAADANI
+1177 FDANCTYKDRVI
-1189 TVEVANILTITE
+1189 GNSTISVAEN
-1201 FKALAESATGTVVG
+1201 SS
-1215 IVTNID
+1215 D
-1221 SKATWLQNAEGDALY
+1221 KATVTFENTSGQNGTNVNFTVAASEGY
-1236 VYGTGLAG
+1236 E
-1244 VAIGKQVVLSG
+1244 I
-1255 TRAEYKGLAQLKDP
+1255 
-1269 VVVSVEDT
+1269 VSV
-1277 ETVISAT
+1277 
-1284 TIDEAAYKALVAND
+1284 K
-1298 ASKLVNVS
+1298 
-1306 GLVYVSGTATADKGG
+1306 
-1321 SLTFKLGETNV
+1321 
-1332 TVRVEKGDADALNT
+1332 
-1346 AALSKLA
+1346 
-1353 AGDEINIK
+1353 
-1361 NANVGWF
+1361 
-1368 NSAQIAIYSA
+1368 
-1378 DQIEFVMNVSAT
+1378 
-1390 IDKTEVLIGETAKV
+1390 
-1404 TAKISPAFMAET
+1404 
-1416 VTVTYESSNT
+1416 
-1426 EVATVDVN
+1426 VN
-1434 GVVKG
+1434 GVVVEAVDGTYTATFKG
-1439 IGEGDAVITVRAGE
+1439 NLSVLVETKEAG
-1453 KSATVN
+1453 SLAP
-1459 VTVVA
+1459 VVA
-1464 TATQYT
+1464 ATFDFTKQGYANAAEVSSLT
-1470 VSYSA
+1470 VGDYSV
-1475 GANGSITSVKAGEV
+1475 TF
-1489 DVASGSK
+1489 ASGSK
-1496 VDADTVITVNV
+1496 YYETGTSVRVYGGKTFTVAGTNIVKIVITYGSGDKTNV
-1507 APAEGYRLASY
+1507 
-1518 TIGEGEA
+1518 
-1525 DTSVVGKT
+1525 
-1533 SFNLTITGD
+1533 
-1542 TVIVVSFEAVPV
+1542 
-1554 VAASITMPPANK
+1554 
-1566 TDCETNTYDNTQVLK
+1566 
-1581 NADGVEWTTENF
+1581 
-1593 SNNNWGW
+1593 
-1600 SSIRCGR
+1600 
-1607 KKDAS
+1607 
-1612 VASIYTNAA
+1612 
-1621 IANAVKTVAITF
+1621 
-1633 DKAQNL
+1633 
-1639 NKVNSAKIIVA
+1639 
-1650 TNKEFTEGVQ
+1650 
-1660 EIDIL
+1660 
-1665 SMIKV
+1665 
-1670 GEVKIAITTP
+1670 ITTDSGEFA
-1680 TANCFYK
+1680 T
-1687 IVFDCAAAGSNGSI
+1687 DTWTGSADSVKFTIEGASGHRRI
-1701 GITSI
+1701 KTIEVYTLG
-1706 QYIA
+1706 

>member
-134 ELTWAEYMATEKG
+134 ELTWAEYMAKEKG
-147 QAVVIKGKV
+147 EAVVIKGKV

-165 DKYNCMYIYDNDG
+165 DKYNLMYIYDNDG

-247 SETLTKKAYM
+247 SESLTKKAYM

-364 KINGSGRTFTLPTQ
+364 KISGSGRTFTLPTQ

-426 VSDTKEFE
+426 VSDTKEFV

-444 VAEFLEK
+444 VAEFLQK
-451 AESEDEIYILTGF
+451 AVSEDEIYILTGF

-514 LGTISVT
+514 LGTLSLT
-521 KLDKAEGESYTYPEA
+521 KLEKAEGESYTYPEA

-548 LNNAK
+548 LSNAK

-658 SEFADSFTL
+658 KEFADSFTL

-691 NGANATVVKPEADVN
+691 NGANATVVKPEANVN

-738 TVTVTEV
+738 TVTVTAA
-745 EGATIVVKNGE
+745 EGATIVVKDGE

-761 GATLNKGT
+761 GTTLNKGT
-769 ELTITVT
+769 VLTITVT
-776 PDETHILNKVMNG
+776 LDETHILNKVMNG

-794 AEEDGTYKLVLTANA
+794 AEEDGTYKLTLTANA

-829 AEGNDLYML
+829 AVGNDLYML

-843 ADAEDEG
+843 ADGADEG

-908 AYPEA
+908 AYPAA

-918 ADIDLSALNNAKM
+918 ADIDLSALNNAKI

-958 GATAGTYNQVLS
+958 GATAGTYNQILS

-983 DKEVIVYGY
+983 GQEVIVYGY

-1000 YLTIQVVKIEAKPEA
+1000 YLTIQVVKIEAKPQK
-1015 TDAEKLAEAKEA
+1015 TDAEKVAEAKEA
-1027 LTSVTAEG
+1027 LTLDVTTTGVSFKLPVAGLNDAVITWASDNEAVISISGEDATVISPAAETVVKLTATITIGEASDTKEFNVTVTVTIPEFDVTVTQPEVGGTLEVKNGEAAFEG
-1035 GDKFADSFTLVTEG
+1035 GKVQQ
-1049 ANGTKISWAIKEEGI
+1049 GTK
-1064 TALTISGANATVV
+1064 LTISATLAPNYEIVAIKVNGEALTAVEGVYSVTVTEAIEITVELKEIKFATVTFGEVENGTLTV
-1077 KPEVDVNVTL
+1077 KAGTEDV
-1087 IATISIEGSSEAPVT
+1087 ATGASVKVGTVL
-1102 KEFPITITATIPTYT
+1102 TITATANSGYKVSAVKVNGTAITGNTYT
-1117 VTITAVEGATIVVKT
+1117 VLDTDTAVEITVETVEYTQTDIVNDAYKLAADTTLGEFTLTGVIVSVDTAYDSGYKNVTVTIVVEGLTDKPIKCFRLK
-1132 GETVVESGA
+1132 GEGA
-1141 TFNKGTEFVITVTVD
+1141 DVIAVNDTITVTG
-1156 SLHTLSAVKNGD
+1156 TIKNYG
-1168 TVLAREADG
+1168 G
-1177 SYKFTLAADANI
+1177 
-1189 TVEVANILTITE
+1189 TVEFDSGCTFTDRVIGNSTISVAEN
-1201 FKALAESATGTVVG
+1201 SS
-1215 IVTNID
+1215 D
-1221 SKATWLQNAEGDALY
+1221 KATVTFENTSGQNGTNVNFTVAVSEGYELVSVKVNGVVVEAVD
-1236 VYGTGLAG
+1236 GTYTATFKGNLS
-1244 VAIGKQVVLSG
+1244 VLVETKEVG
-1255 TRAEYKGLAQLKDP
+1255 AVDP
-1269 VVVSVEDT
+1269 VVVATFTFGENGTNTAHVDGSKAATTYT
-1277 ETVISAT
+1277 ETNGGYTLNITGATSMYPSSYDAKGNSALKLGTGKKTGGFNFTVADDIEYVVIYVAQYKVNGSSV
-1284 TIDEAAYKALVAND
+1284 TINGTAYTLDKASDNGEYTAIKVAVPAD
-1298 ASKLVNVS
+1298 KTITFA
-1306 GLVYVSGTATADKGG
+1306 SGTSGDK
-1321 SLTFKLGETNV
+1321 
-1332 TVRVEKGDADALNT
+1332 RC
-1346 AALSKLA
+1346 
-1353 AGDEINIK
+1353 
-1361 NANVGWF
+1361 
-1368 NSAQIAIYSA
+1368 
-1378 DQIEFVMNVSAT
+1378 M
-1390 IDKTEVLIGETAKV
+1390 IDKIEYMKVVTE
-1404 TAKISPAFMAET
+1404 
-1416 VTVTYESSNT
+1416 
-1426 EVATVDVN
+1426 
-1434 GVVKG
+1434 
-1439 IGEGDAVITVRAGE
+1439 
-1453 KSATVN
+1453 
-1459 VTVVA
+1459 
-1464 TATQYT
+1464 
-1470 VSYSA
+1470 
-1475 GANGSITSVKAGEV
+1475 
-1489 DVASGSK
+1489 
-1496 VDADTVITVNV
+1496 
-1507 APAEGYRLASY
+1507 
-1518 TIGEGEA
+1518 
-1525 DTSVVGKT
+1525 
-1533 SFNLTITGD
+1533 
-1542 TVIVVSFEAVPV
+1542 
-1554 VAASITMPPANK
+1554 
-1566 TDCETNTYDNTQVLK
+1566 
-1581 NADGVEWTTENF
+1581 
-1593 SNNNWGW
+1593 
-1600 SSIRCGR
+1600 
-1607 KKDAS
+1607 
-1612 VASIYTNAA
+1612 
-1621 IANAVKTVAITF
+1621 
-1633 DKAQNL
+1633 
-1639 NKVNSAKIIVA
+1639 
-1650 TNKEFTEGVQ
+1650 
-1660 EIDIL
+1660 
-1665 SMIKV
+1665 
-1670 GEVKIAITTP
+1670 
-1680 TANCFYK
+1680 
-1687 IVFDCAAAGSNGSI
+1687 
-1701 GITSI
+1701 
-1706 QYIA
+1706 

>member
-19 CFAACNKTPKELVDA
+19 CFAACNKTPQELVDA

-272 NSYYYFTIGASK
+272 SSYYYFTIGASK

-426 VSDTKEFE
+426 VSDTKEFV

-444 VAEFLEK
+444 VAEFLQK
-451 AESEDEIYILTGF
+451 TVSEDEIYILTGF

-794 AEEDGTYKLVLTANA
+794 AETDGTYKLTLTANA

-816 ACTVVTVAEFLEK
+816 ACTVATIEQIYAAAKDDTYYLVSGYVVA
-829 AEGNDLYML
+829 AGGDHN
-838 TGFIV
+838 T
-843 ADAEDEG
+843 A
-850 EGSFVFADGTGA
+850 GSFVLADATGSI
-862 VFSYNK
+862 FSYDGLK
-868 FDVAVGDKVKIVAK
+868 VEVGDYVQVLGTKDVQFGLTQFKSISFKTLAGGNFVEATPEEINVADVKVDGSDLYTNKYYKIVS
-882 RAANAGL
+882 
-889 PQLGTQS
+889 GT
-896 VTKLEKAEGESY
+896 VKLDGKYINLMNGETK
-908 AYPEA
+908 
-913 TELAA
+913 
-918 ADIDLSALNNAKM
+918 M
-931 DEMDGTFYKITG
+931 
-943 TILYKSGSYTSAGTA
+943 
-958 GATAGTYNQVLS
+958 VS
-970 LYTADSLVDQNLL
+970 LYANDAIKEQITALEG
-983 DKEVIVYGY
+983 KEVIVYGY
-992 VRGFKTGK
+992 SRGVNTK
-1000 YLTIQVVKIEAKPEA
+1000 YAYWQVQVTKIEAKPQK
-1015 TDAEKLAEAKEA
+1015 TDAEKVAEAKEA
-1027 LTSVTAEG
+1027 LTLDVTTTGVSFKLPVAGLNDAVITWASDNEAVISINGEDATVISPAAETVVKLTATITIGEASDTKEFNVTVTVTIPEFDVTVTQPEVGGTLEVKNGEAAFEG
-1035 GDKFADSFTLVTEG
+1035 GKVQQ
-1049 ANGTKISWAIKEEGI
+1049 GTK
-1064 TALTISGANATVV
+1064 LTISATLAPNYEIVAIKVNGEALTAVEGVYSVTVTEAIEITVELKEIKFATVTFGEVENGTLTV
-1077 KPEVDVNVTL
+1077 KDGTADV
-1087 IATISIEGSSEAPVT
+1087 ATGASVKVGTVL
-1102 KEFPITITATIPTYT
+1102 TITATANSGYKVSAVKVNGTAITGNTYT
-1117 VTITAVEGATIVVKT
+1117 VLDTDTAVAITVETAVYTQEDIVNDAYKLAEGAELGEFTLTGVIISAEEYNTKYSSITVVIVVEGLTDKPIKCYGMKAENADSVAVNDT
-1132 GETVVESGA
+1132 
-1141 TFNKGTEFVITVTVD
+1141 ITVTG
-1156 SLHTLSAVKNGD
+1156 TIKNYNG
-1168 TVLAREADG
+1168 TVE
-1177 SYKFTLAADANI
+1177 FDANCTYKDRVI
-1189 TVEVANILTITE
+1189 GNSTISVAEN
-1201 FKALAESATGTVVG
+1201 SS
-1215 IVTNID
+1215 D
-1221 SKATWLQNAEGDALY
+1221 KATVTFENTSGQNGTNVNFTVAASEGY
-1236 VYGTGLAG
+1236 E
-1244 VAIGKQVVLSG
+1244 I
-1255 TRAEYKGLAQLKDP
+1255 
-1269 VVVSVEDT
+1269 VSV
-1277 ETVISAT
+1277 
-1284 TIDEAAYKALVAND
+1284 K
-1298 ASKLVNVS
+1298 
-1306 GLVYVSGTATADKGG
+1306 
-1321 SLTFKLGETNV
+1321 
-1332 TVRVEKGDADALNT
+1332 
-1346 AALSKLA
+1346 
-1353 AGDEINIK
+1353 
-1361 NANVGWF
+1361 
-1368 NSAQIAIYSA
+1368 
-1378 DQIEFVMNVSAT
+1378 
-1390 IDKTEVLIGETAKV
+1390 
-1404 TAKISPAFMAET
+1404 
-1416 VTVTYESSNT
+1416 
-1426 EVATVDVN
+1426 VN
-1434 GVVKG
+1434 GVVVEAVDGTYTATFKG
-1439 IGEGDAVITVRAGE
+1439 NLSVLVETKEAG
-1453 KSATVN
+1453 SLAP
-1459 VTVVA
+1459 VVA
-1464 TATQYT
+1464 ATFDFTKQGYANAAEVSSLT
-1470 VSYSA
+1470 VGDYSV
-1475 GANGSITSVKAGEV
+1475 TF
-1489 DVASGSK
+1489 ASGSK
-1496 VDADTVITVNV
+1496 YYETGTSVRVYGGKTFTVAGTNIVKIVITYGSGDKTNV
-1507 APAEGYRLASY
+1507 
-1518 TIGEGEA
+1518 
-1525 DTSVVGKT
+1525 
-1533 SFNLTITGD
+1533 
-1542 TVIVVSFEAVPV
+1542 
-1554 VAASITMPPANK
+1554 
-1566 TDCETNTYDNTQVLK
+1566 
-1581 NADGVEWTTENF
+1581 
-1593 SNNNWGW
+1593 
-1600 SSIRCGR
+1600 
-1607 KKDAS
+1607 
-1612 VASIYTNAA
+1612 
-1621 IANAVKTVAITF
+1621 
-1633 DKAQNL
+1633 
-1639 NKVNSAKIIVA
+1639 
-1650 TNKEFTEGVQ
+1650 
-1660 EIDIL
+1660 
-1665 SMIKV
+1665 
-1670 GEVKIAITTP
+1670 ITTDSGEFA
-1680 TANCFYK
+1680 T
-1687 IVFDCAAAGSNGSI
+1687 DTWTGSADSVKFTIEGASGHRRI
-1701 GITSI
+1701 KTIEVYTLG
-1706 QYIA
+1706 

>member
-19 CFAACNKTPKELVDA
+19 CFAACNKTPQELVDA

-108 DLVATISNAKGK
+108 DLIATITNAKGK

-263 VIIGDIDEA
+263 VIIGDIDAA

-364 KINGSGRTFTLPTQ
+364 KISGSGRTFTLPTQ

-426 VSDTKEFE
+426 VSDTKEFV

-444 VAEFLEK
+444 VAEFLQK
-451 AESEDEIYILTGF
+451 AVSEDEIYILTGF

-514 LGTISVT
+514 LGTLSLT
-521 KLDKAEGESYTYPEA
+521 KLEKAEGESYTYPEA

-548 LNNAK
+548 LSNAK

-658 SEFADSFTL
+658 KEFADSFTL

-691 NGANATVVKPEADVN
+691 DGANATVVKPEANVN

-714 LEGSSEAPVTKEFP
+714 LEGSSEAPVKKEFP

-738 TVTVTEV
+738 TVTVTAA
-745 EGATIVVKNGE
+745 EGATIVVKDGE

-761 GATLNKGT
+761 GTTLNKGT
-769 ELTITVT
+769 VLTITVT

-794 AEEDGTYKLVLTANA
+794 AEEDGTYKLTLTANA

-829 AEGNDLYML
+829 AVGNDLYML

-843 ADAEDEG
+843 ADGADEG
-850 EGSFVFADGTGA
+850 EGSFVFADSTGA

-889 PQLGTQS
+889 PQLGTQRL
-896 VTKLEKAEGESY
+896 TKLEKAEGESY

-918 ADIDLSALNNAKM
+918 ADIDLSALNNAKI

-958 GATAGTYNQVLS
+958 GATAGTYNQILS

-983 DKEVIVYGY
+983 GQEVIVYGY

-1000 YLTIQVVKIEAKPEA
+1000 YLTIQVVKIEAKPQKTA
-1015 TDAEKLAEAKEA
+1015 AEKVAEAKEA
-1027 LTSVTAEG
+1027 LTLDVTTTGVSFKLPVAGLNDAVITWASDNEAVISINGEDATVISPASETVVKLTATITIGEASDTKEFNVTVTVTIPEFDVTVTQPEVGGTLEVKNGEAAFEG
-1035 GDKFADSFTLVTEG
+1035 GKVQQ
-1049 ANGTKISWAIKEEGI
+1049 GTK
-1064 TALTISGANATVV
+1064 LTISATLAPNYEIVAIKVNGEALTAVEGVYSVTVTEAIEITVELKEIKFATVTFGEVENGTLTV
-1077 KPEVDVNVTL
+1077 KDGTADV
-1087 IATISIEGSSEAPVT
+1087 ATGASVKVGTVL
-1102 KEFPITITATIPTYT
+1102 TITATANRGYKVSAVKVNGTAITGNTYT
-1117 VTITAVEGATIVVKT
+1117 VLDTDTAVVITVETAVYTQTDIVNDAYKLAKDTTLGEFTLTGVIVSVDTAYDSGYKNVTVTIVVEGLTDKPIKCFRLKGEGADVIAVNDTITVTGTIKNYGGTVEFDSGCTFTDRVIGNSTISVAENSSDKATVTFENTSGQNGTNVNFTVAVSEGYELVSVKVNNKEVKAVEGTYT
-1132 GETVVESGA
+1132 A
-1141 TFNKGTEFVITVTVD
+1141 TFNGN
-1156 SLHTLSAVKNGD
+1156 LSVLVETKEVGAV
-1168 TVLAREADG
+1168 
-1177 SYKFTLAADANI
+1177 
-1189 TVEVANILTITE
+1189 
-1201 FKALAESATGTVVG
+1201 
-1215 IVTNID
+1215 
-1221 SKATWLQNAEGDALY
+1221 
-1236 VYGTGLAG
+1236 
-1244 VAIGKQVVLSG
+1244 
-1255 TRAEYKGLAQLKDP
+1255 DP
-1269 VVVSVEDT
+1269 VVVATFTFGENGTNTAHVDGSKAATTYT
-1277 ETVISAT
+1277 ETNGGYTLNITGATNMYPSSYDAKGNSALKLGTGKKTGGFNFTVADDIEYVVIYVAQYKVNGSSV
-1284 TIDEAAYKALVAND
+1284 TINGTAYTLDKASDNGEYTAIKVAVPAD
-1298 ASKLVNVS
+1298 KKITFA
-1306 GLVYVSGTATADKGG
+1306 SGTSGDK
-1321 SLTFKLGETNV
+1321 
-1332 TVRVEKGDADALNT
+1332 RC
-1346 AALSKLA
+1346 
-1353 AGDEINIK
+1353 
-1361 NANVGWF
+1361 
-1368 NSAQIAIYSA
+1368 
-1378 DQIEFVMNVSAT
+1378 M
-1390 IDKTEVLIGETAKV
+1390 IDKIEYMKVVTE
-1404 TAKISPAFMAET
+1404 
-1416 VTVTYESSNT
+1416 
-1426 EVATVDVN
+1426 
-1434 GVVKG
+1434 
-1439 IGEGDAVITVRAGE
+1439 
-1453 KSATVN
+1453 
-1459 VTVVA
+1459 
-1464 TATQYT
+1464 
-1470 VSYSA
+1470 
-1475 GANGSITSVKAGEV
+1475 
-1489 DVASGSK
+1489 
-1496 VDADTVITVNV
+1496 
-1507 APAEGYRLASY
+1507 
-1518 TIGEGEA
+1518 
-1525 DTSVVGKT
+1525 
-1533 SFNLTITGD
+1533 
-1542 TVIVVSFEAVPV
+1542 
-1554 VAASITMPPANK
+1554 
-1566 TDCETNTYDNTQVLK
+1566 
-1581 NADGVEWTTENF
+1581 
-1593 SNNNWGW
+1593 
-1600 SSIRCGR
+1600 
-1607 KKDAS
+1607 
-1612 VASIYTNAA
+1612 
-1621 IANAVKTVAITF
+1621 
-1633 DKAQNL
+1633 
-1639 NKVNSAKIIVA
+1639 
-1650 TNKEFTEGVQ
+1650 
-1660 EIDIL
+1660 
-1665 SMIKV
+1665 
-1670 GEVKIAITTP
+1670 
-1680 TANCFYK
+1680 
-1687 IVFDCAAAGSNGSI
+1687 
-1701 GITSI
+1701 
-1706 QYIA
+1706 

>member
-19 CFAACNKTPKELVDA
+19 CFAACNKTPQELVDA

-108 DLVATISNAKGK
+108 DLTATISNAKGK

-272 NSYYYFTIGASK
+272 SSYYYFTIGASK

-391 SSEVAK
+391 SSDIAK

-426 VSDTKEFE
+426 VSDTKEFV

-444 VAEFLEK
+444 VAEFLQK
-451 AESEDEIYILTGF
+451 AVSEDEIYILTGF

-794 AEEDGTYKLVLTANA
+794 AETDGTYKLTLTANA

-816 ACTVVTVAEFLEK
+816 ACTVITVAEFLEK
-829 AEGNDLYML
+829 AVGNDLYML

-850 EGSFVFADGTGA
+850 TGSFVFADGTGA

-868 FDVAVGDKVKIVAK
+868 FDVAVGDKVKIVAT

-889 PQLGTQS
+889 PQLGTIS
-896 VTKLEKAEGESY
+896 VTKLDKAEGESY
-908 AYPEA
+908 TYPEA

-1000 YLTIQVVKIEAKPEA
+1000 YLTIQVVKIEAKPQK
-1015 TDAEKLAEAKEA
+1015 TDAEKVAEAKEA
-1027 LTSVTAEG
+1027 LTLDVTTTGVSFKLPVAGLNDAVITWASDNEAVISINGEDATVISPAAETVVKLTATITIGEASDTKEFNVTVTVTIPEFDVTVTQPEVGGTLEVKNGEAAFEG
-1035 GDKFADSFTLVTEG
+1035 GKVQQ
-1049 ANGTKISWAIKEEGI
+1049 GTK
-1064 TALTISGANATVV
+1064 LTISATLAPNYEIVAIKVNGEALTAVEGVYSVTVTEAIEITVELKEIKFATVTFGEVENGTLTV
-1077 KPEVDVNVTL
+1077 KDGTADV
-1087 IATISIEGSSEAPVT
+1087 ATGASVKVGTVL
-1102 KEFPITITATIPTYT
+1102 TITATANSGYKVSAVKVNGTAITGNTYT
-1117 VTITAVEGATIVVKT
+1117 VLDTDTAVAITVETAVYTQEDIVNDAYKLAEGAELGEFTLTGVIVSVDTAYDSGYKNVTVTIVVEGLTDKPIQCFRLK
-1132 GETVVESGA
+1132 GEGA
-1141 TFNKGTEFVITVTVD
+1141 DVIAVNDTITVTGKI
-1156 SLHTLSAVKNGD
+1156 KNHYGKVEFD
-1168 TVLAREADG
+1168 QGCT
-1177 SYKFTLAADANI
+1177 FTDRVIGNSTI
-1189 TVEVANILTITE
+1189 SVAEN
-1201 FKALAESATGTVVG
+1201 SS
-1215 IVTNID
+1215 D
-1221 SKATWLQNAEGDALY
+1221 KATVTFENTSGQNGTNVNFTVAVSEGYEL
-1236 VYGTGLAG
+1236 VSVKVNG
-1244 VAIGKQVVLSG
+1244 
-1255 TRAEYKGLAQLKDP
+1255 
-1269 VVVSVEDT
+1269 VVVEAVDGTYTATFKGNLSVLV
-1277 ETVISAT
+1277 ETK
-1284 TIDEAAYKALVAND
+1284 EA
-1298 ASKLVNVS
+1298 
-1306 GLVYVSGTATADKGG
+1306 GTATATVVA
-1321 SLTFKLGETNV
+1321 SLTFPDGNSKKVGGYTTSWSATCNNVQFNIANFNNNNNGWAYIKCGSKNAASVATISTAAAMADKVTKVIVTIDSINASAVNSIKLVVAT
-1332 TVRVEKGDADALNT
+1332 DADFKTVVEEVEGTVAV
-1346 AALSKLA
+1346 
-1353 AGDEINIK
+1353 GDMT
-1361 NANVGWF
+1361 F
-1368 NSAQIAIYSA
+1368 
-1378 DQIEFVMNVSAT
+1378 NVSA
-1390 IDKTEVLIGETAKV
+1390 DKQAENLYYKV
-1404 TAKISPAFMAET
+1404 
-1416 VTVTYESSNT
+1416 
-1426 EVATVDVN
+1426 
-1434 GVVKG
+1434 
-1439 IGEGDAVITVRAGE
+1439 
-1453 KSATVN
+1453 
-1459 VTVVA
+1459 
-1464 TATQYT
+1464 
-1470 VSYSA
+1470 
-1475 GANGSITSVKAGEV
+1475 
-1489 DVASGSK
+1489 
-1496 VDADTVITVNV
+1496 
-1507 APAEGYRLASY
+1507 
-1518 TIGEGEA
+1518 
-1525 DTSVVGKT
+1525 
-1533 SFNLTITGD
+1533 
-1542 TVIVVSFEAVPV
+1542 
-1554 VAASITMPPANK
+1554 
-1566 TDCETNTYDNTQVLK
+1566 
-1581 NADGVEWTTENF
+1581 
-1593 SNNNWGW
+1593 
-1600 SSIRCGR
+1600 
-1607 KKDAS
+1607 
-1612 VASIYTNAA
+1612 
-1621 IANAVKTVAITF
+1621 
-1633 DKAQNL
+1633 
-1639 NKVNSAKIIVA
+1639 
-1650 TNKEFTEGVQ
+1650 
-1660 EIDIL
+1660 
-1665 SMIKV
+1665 
-1670 GEVKIAITTP
+1670 
-1680 TANCFYK
+1680 
-1687 IVFDCAAAGSNGSI
+1687 VFDCAKATKNGTVQVSKVDF
-1701 GITSI
+1701 
-1706 QYIA
+1706 YAVK

>member
-34 RDYLY
+34 REYLY
-39 NQYKEFDGKATP
+39 DMYKEFDGKVTP
-51 ADFNRVGAV
+51 SDFNRVGAV

-134 ELTWAEYMATEKG
+134 ELTWAEYMAKEKG
-147 QAVVIKGKV
+147 EAVVIKGKV

-165 DKYNCMYIYDNDG
+165 DKYNQMYIYDNDG

-205 GEKDIYNGTHEVK
+205 GEKDIWDGTHEVK
-218 NATFTVIDAESTIEF
+218 NATFTVLDAESTIEF

-257 PVTIKN
+257 PVTIRN
-263 VIIGDIDEA
+263 VIIGDIDAA

-426 VSDTKEFE
+426 VSDTKEFV

-444 VAEFLEK
+444 VAEFLQK
-451 AESEDEIYILTGF
+451 AVSEDEIYILTGF

-475 SFVFADATGAVFSYN
+475 SFVFADDTGAVFSYN

-548 LNNAK
+548 LSNAK

-691 NGANATVVKPEADVN
+691 DGANATVVKPEANVN

-769 ELTITVT
+769 VLTITVT
-776 PDETHILNKVMNG
+776 LDETHILNKVMNG

-794 AEEDGTYKLVLTANA
+794 AEEDGTYKLTLTANA

-829 AEGNDLYML
+829 AVGNDLYML

-843 ADAEDEG
+843 ADGADEG

-908 AYPEA
+908 IYPAA

-918 ADIDLSALNNAKM
+918 ADIDLSALNNAKI

-983 DKEVIVYGY
+983 GQEVIVYGY

-1000 YLTIQVVKIEAKPEA
+1000 YLTIQVVKIEAKPQK
-1015 TDAEKLAEAKEA
+1015 TDAEKVAEAKEA
-1027 LTSVTAEG
+1027 LTLDVTTTGVSFKLPVAGLNDAVITWASDNEAVISINGEDATVISPAAETVVKLTATITIGEASDTKEFNVTVTVTIPEFDVTVTQPEVGGTLEVKNGEAAFEG
-1035 GDKFADSFTLVTEG
+1035 GKVQQ
-1049 ANGTKISWAIKEEGI
+1049 GTK
-1064 TALTISGANATVV
+1064 LTISATLAPNYEIVAIKVNGEALTAVEGVYSVTVTEAIEITVELKEIKFATVTFGEVENGTLTV
-1077 KPEVDVNVTL
+1077 KDGTADV
-1087 IATISIEGSSEAPVT
+1087 ATGASVKVGTVL
-1102 KEFPITITATIPTYT
+1102 TITATANSGYKVSAVKVNGAAITGNTYT
-1117 VTITAVEGATIVVKT
+1117 VLDTDTAV
-1132 GETVVESGA
+1132 
-1141 TFNKGTEFVITVTVD
+1141 VITVET
-1156 SLHTLSAVKNGD
+1156 AVYTQEDIVNDAYK
-1168 TVLAREADG
+1168 LAEG
-1177 SYKFTLAADANI
+1177 EELGEFTLTGVIISAEEYNTKYSSITVVIVVEGLTDKPIKCYGMKVENADSVAVNDTITVTGTIKNYNGTVEFDANCTYKDRVI
-1189 TVEVANILTITE
+1189 GNSTISVAEN
-1201 FKALAESATGTVVG
+1201 SS
-1215 IVTNID
+1215 D
-1221 SKATWLQNAEGDALY
+1221 KATVTFENTSGQNGTNVNFTVAASEGY
-1236 VYGTGLAG
+1236 E
-1244 VAIGKQVVLSG
+1244 I
-1255 TRAEYKGLAQLKDP
+1255 
-1269 VVVSVEDT
+1269 VSV
-1277 ETVISAT
+1277 
-1284 TIDEAAYKALVAND
+1284 K
-1298 ASKLVNVS
+1298 
-1306 GLVYVSGTATADKGG
+1306 
-1321 SLTFKLGETNV
+1321 
-1332 TVRVEKGDADALNT
+1332 
-1346 AALSKLA
+1346 
-1353 AGDEINIK
+1353 
-1361 NANVGWF
+1361 
-1368 NSAQIAIYSA
+1368 
-1378 DQIEFVMNVSAT
+1378 
-1390 IDKTEVLIGETAKV
+1390 
-1404 TAKISPAFMAET
+1404 
-1416 VTVTYESSNT
+1416 
-1426 EVATVDVN
+1426 VN
-1434 GVVKG
+1434 GVVVEAVDGTYTATFKG
-1439 IGEGDAVITVRAGE
+1439 NLSVLVETKEAG
-1453 KSATVN
+1453 SLAP
-1459 VTVVA
+1459 VVA
-1464 TATQYT
+1464 ATFDFTKQGYANAAEVSSLT
-1470 VSYSA
+1470 VGDYSV
-1475 GANGSITSVKAGEV
+1475 TF
-1489 DVASGSK
+1489 ASGSK
-1496 VDADTVITVNV
+1496 YYESGTSVRVYAGKTFTVAGTNIVKIVITYGSGDKTNV
-1507 APAEGYRLASY
+1507 
-1518 TIGEGEA
+1518 
-1525 DTSVVGKT
+1525 
-1533 SFNLTITGD
+1533 
-1542 TVIVVSFEAVPV
+1542 
-1554 VAASITMPPANK
+1554 
-1566 TDCETNTYDNTQVLK
+1566 
-1581 NADGVEWTTENF
+1581 
-1593 SNNNWGW
+1593 
-1600 SSIRCGR
+1600 
-1607 KKDAS
+1607 
-1612 VASIYTNAA
+1612 
-1621 IANAVKTVAITF
+1621 
-1633 DKAQNL
+1633 
-1639 NKVNSAKIIVA
+1639 
-1650 TNKEFTEGVQ
+1650 
-1660 EIDIL
+1660 
-1665 SMIKV
+1665 
-1670 GEVKIAITTP
+1670 ITTDSGEFA
-1680 TANCFYK
+1680 TDTWTGSANSVKFT
-1687 IVFDCAAAGSNGSI
+1687 VGGSSGHRRI
-1701 GITSI
+1701 KTIEVYTLG
-1706 QYIA
+1706 

>member
-19 CFAACNKTPKELVDA
+19 CFAACNKTPQELVDA

-108 DLVATISNAKGK
+108 DLTATISNAKGK

-165 DKYNCMYIYDNDG
+165 DKYNLMYIYDNDG

-391 SSEVAK
+391 SSDIAK

-434 VTLSVGTPVT
+434 VTLSLGTAAT
-444 VAEFLEK
+444 VKQIYDASKGDTTL
-451 AESEDEIYILTGF
+451 YILTGYV
-464 IVADAEDSKAG
+464 VAAG
-475 SFVFADATGAVFSYN
+475 GDHNTPGNFVFADATGSIFSYE
-490 KFDVAVGDKVKIVAT
+490 KMAVEVGDYVQIVGTKDVQFDLTQFKTISFKHLDGGNFVEATPEEINVADVKVDGSDLYTNKYYKIVS
-505 RAANAGLPQ
+505 
-514 LGTISVT
+514 GTV
-521 KLDKAEGESYTYPEA
+521 KLDGKYINLMNGETKMVSLYANDALKAELT
-536 TELAAADIDLSA
+536 
-548 LNNAK
+548 AK
-553 MDEMDGTF
+553 E
-561 YKITGT
+561 
-567 ILYKSDKYFN
+567 
-577 AGTVGATAGEYNQL
+577 
-591 LSVYTASSLVDENLL
+591 
-606 GKEVVIYG
+606 GKEVVVYG
-614 YVRGFSANK
+614 YSRGVNTKNA
-623 YLTVQVVRITEK
+623 YWQVQVTKVEDK
-635 DKTDAEKLAE
+635 PKTDAEKLAE

-658 SEFADSFTL
+658 SE
-667 VTEGANGTKIS
+667 
-678 WAIKEEGITALTI
+678 
-691 NGANATVVKPEADVN
+691 
-706 VTLIATIS
+706 
-714 LEGSSEAPVTKEFP
+714 
-728 ITITATIPTY
+728 
-738 TVTVTEV
+738 
-745 EGATIVVKNGE
+745 
-756 TVVES
+756 
-761 GATLNKGT
+761 
-769 ELTITVT
+769 
-776 PDETHILNKVMNG
+776 
-789 EATLT
+789 
-794 AEEDGTYKLVLTANA
+794 
-809 NITVDVT
+809 
-816 ACTVVTVAEFLEK
+816 
-829 AEGNDLYML
+829 
-838 TGFIV
+838 
-843 ADAEDEG
+843 
-850 EGSFVFADGTGA
+850 
-862 VFSYNK
+862 
-868 FDVAVGDKVKIVAK
+868 
-882 RAANAGL
+882 
-889 PQLGTQS
+889 
-896 VTKLEKAEGESY
+896 
-908 AYPEA
+908 
-913 TELAA
+913 
-918 ADIDLSALNNAKM
+918 
-931 DEMDGTFYKITG
+931 
-943 TILYKSGSYTSAGTA
+943 
-958 GATAGTYNQVLS
+958 
-970 LYTADSLVDQNLL
+970 
-983 DKEVIVYGY
+983 
-992 VRGFKTGK
+992 
-1000 YLTIQVVKIEAKPEA
+1000 
-1015 TDAEKLAEAKEA
+1015 
-1027 LTSVTAEG
+1027 
-1035 GDKFADSFTLVTEG
+1035 FADSFTLVTEG

-1087 IATISIEGSSEAPVT
+1087 IATISIEGSGEAPVT

-1426 EVATVDVN
+1426 EVATVDGN
-1434 GVVKG
+1434 GVVNG

-1464 TATQYT
+1464 TATQYS

-1475 GANGSITSVKAGEV
+1475 SANGSITSVKAGEV

-1496 VDADTVITVNV
+1496 VDVDTVITITV

-1533 SFNLTITGD
+1533 SFTLTITGD
-1542 TVIVVSFEAVPV
+1542 TVITVSFEAVPV

>member
-108 DLVATISNAKGK
+108 DLTATISNAKGK

-165 DKYNCMYIYDNDG
+165 DKYNLMYIYDNDG

-272 NSYYYFTIGASK
+272 SSYYYFTIGASK

-434 VTLSVGTPVT
+434 VTLSLGTAAT
-444 VAEFLEK
+444 VKQIYDASKGDTTL
-451 AESEDEIYILTGF
+451 YILTGYV
-464 IVADAEDSKAG
+464 VAAG
-475 SFVFADATGAVFSYN
+475 GDHNTPGNFVFADATGSIFSYE
-490 KFDVAVGDKVKIVAT
+490 KMAVEVGDYVQIVGTKDVQFDLTQFKTISFKHLDGGNFVEATPEEINVADVKVDGSDLYTNKYYKIVS
-505 RAANAGLPQ
+505 
-514 LGTISVT
+514 GTV
-521 KLDKAEGESYTYPEA
+521 KLDGKYINLMNGETKMVSLYANDAIKEQIT
-536 TELAAADIDLSA
+536 A
-548 LNNAK
+548 L
-553 MDEMDGTF
+553 E
-561 YKITGT
+561 
-567 ILYKSDKYFN
+567 
-577 AGTVGATAGEYNQL
+577 
-591 LSVYTASSLVDENLL
+591 
-606 GKEVVIYG
+606 GKEVVVYG
-614 YVRGFSANK
+614 YSRGVNTKNA
-623 YLTVQVVRITEK
+623 YWQVQVTKVEDK
-635 DKTDAEKLAE
+635 PKTDAEKLAE

-667 VTEGANGTKIS
+667 ITEGVNGTKIS
-678 WAIKEEGITALTI
+678 WAIKEEGVTALTI
-691 NGANATVVKPEADVN
+691 SGANATVVKPEANVN

-761 GATLNKGT
+761 GATFNKGT

-776 PDETHILNKVMNG
+776 LDETHILNKVMNG

-794 AEEDGTYKLVLTANA
+794 AEEDGTYKLTLTANA

-816 ACTVVTVAEFLEK
+816 ACTVATIEQIYAAAKDDTYYLVSGYVVA
-829 AEGNDLYML
+829 AGGDHN
-838 TGFIV
+838 T
-843 ADAEDEG
+843 A
-850 EGSFVFADGTGA
+850 GSFVLADATGSI
-862 VFSYNK
+862 FSYDGLK
-868 FDVAVGDKVKIVAK
+868 VEVGDYVQVLGTKDVQFGLTQFKSISFKTLAGGNFVEATPEEINVADVKVDGSDLYTNKYYKIVS
-882 RAANAGL
+882 
-889 PQLGTQS
+889 GT
-896 VTKLEKAEGESY
+896 VKLDGKYINLMNGETK
-908 AYPEA
+908 
-913 TELAA
+913 
-918 ADIDLSALNNAKM
+918 M
-931 DEMDGTFYKITG
+931 
-943 TILYKSGSYTSAGTA
+943 
-958 GATAGTYNQVLS
+958 VS
-970 LYTADSLVDQNLL
+970 LYANDAIKEQITALEG
-983 DKEVIVYGY
+983 KEVIVYGY
-992 VRGFKTGK
+992 SRGVNTK
-1000 YLTIQVVKIEAKPEA
+1000 YAYWQVQVTKIEAKPQK
-1015 TDAEKLAEAKEA
+1015 TDAEKVAEAKEA
-1027 LTSVTAEG
+1027 LTLDVTTTGVSFKLPVAGLNDAVITWASDNEAVISINGEDATVISPAAETVVKLTATITIGEASDTKEFNVTVTVTIPEFDVTVTQPEVGGTLEVKNGEAAFEG
-1035 GDKFADSFTLVTEG
+1035 GKVQQ
-1049 ANGTKISWAIKEEGI
+1049 GTK
-1064 TALTISGANATVV
+1064 LTISATLAPNYEIVAIKVNGEALTAVEGVYSVTVTEAIEITVELKEIKFATVTFGEVENGTLTV
-1077 KPEVDVNVTL
+1077 KDGTADV
-1087 IATISIEGSSEAPVT
+1087 ATGASVKVGTVL
-1102 KEFPITITATIPTYT
+1102 TITATANSGYKVSAVKVNGTAITGNTYT
-1117 VTITAVEGATIVVKT
+1117 VLDTDTAVAITVETAVYTQEDIVNDAYKLAEGAELGEFTLTGVIISAEEYNTKYSSITVVIVVEGLTDKPIKCYGMKAENADSVAVNDT
-1132 GETVVESGA
+1132 
-1141 TFNKGTEFVITVTVD
+1141 ITVTG
-1156 SLHTLSAVKNGD
+1156 TIKNYNG
-1168 TVLAREADG
+1168 TVE
-1177 SYKFTLAADANI
+1177 FDANCTYKDRVI
-1189 TVEVANILTITE
+1189 GNSTISVAEN
-1201 FKALAESATGTVVG
+1201 SS
-1215 IVTNID
+1215 D
-1221 SKATWLQNAEGDALY
+1221 KATVTFENTSGQNGTNVNFTVAASEGY
-1236 VYGTGLAG
+1236 E
-1244 VAIGKQVVLSG
+1244 I
-1255 TRAEYKGLAQLKDP
+1255 
-1269 VVVSVEDT
+1269 VSV
-1277 ETVISAT
+1277 
-1284 TIDEAAYKALVAND
+1284 K
-1298 ASKLVNVS
+1298 
-1306 GLVYVSGTATADKGG
+1306 
-1321 SLTFKLGETNV
+1321 
-1332 TVRVEKGDADALNT
+1332 
-1346 AALSKLA
+1346 
-1353 AGDEINIK
+1353 
-1361 NANVGWF
+1361 
-1368 NSAQIAIYSA
+1368 
-1378 DQIEFVMNVSAT
+1378 
-1390 IDKTEVLIGETAKV
+1390 
-1404 TAKISPAFMAET
+1404 
-1416 VTVTYESSNT
+1416 
-1426 EVATVDVN
+1426 VN
-1434 GVVKG
+1434 GVVVEAVDGTYTATFKG
-1439 IGEGDAVITVRAGE
+1439 NLSVLVETKEAG
-1453 KSATVN
+1453 SLAP
-1459 VTVVA
+1459 VVA
-1464 TATQYT
+1464 ATFDFTKQGYANAAEVSSLT
-1470 VSYSA
+1470 VGDYSV
-1475 GANGSITSVKAGEV
+1475 TF
-1489 DVASGSK
+1489 ASGSK
-1496 VDADTVITVNV
+1496 YYETGTSVRVYGGKTFTVAGTNIVKIVITYGSGDKTNV
-1507 APAEGYRLASY
+1507 
-1518 TIGEGEA
+1518 
-1525 DTSVVGKT
+1525 
-1533 SFNLTITGD
+1533 
-1542 TVIVVSFEAVPV
+1542 
-1554 VAASITMPPANK
+1554 
-1566 TDCETNTYDNTQVLK
+1566 
-1581 NADGVEWTTENF
+1581 
-1593 SNNNWGW
+1593 
-1600 SSIRCGR
+1600 
-1607 KKDAS
+1607 
-1612 VASIYTNAA
+1612 
-1621 IANAVKTVAITF
+1621 
-1633 DKAQNL
+1633 
-1639 NKVNSAKIIVA
+1639 
-1650 TNKEFTEGVQ
+1650 
-1660 EIDIL
+1660 
-1665 SMIKV
+1665 
-1670 GEVKIAITTP
+1670 ITTDSGEFA
-1680 TANCFYK
+1680 T
-1687 IVFDCAAAGSNGSI
+1687 DTWTGSADSVKFTIEGDSGHRRI
-1701 GITSI
+1701 KTIEVYTLG
-1706 QYIA
+1706 

>member
-19 CFAACNKTPKELVDA
+19 CFAACNKTPQELVDA

-108 DLVATISNAKGK
+108 DLTATISNAKGK

-218 NATFTVIDAESTIEF
+218 NATFTVIDAVSTIEF

-322 TVYSGSFYIQVI
+322 TVPSGSFYIQVI

-444 VAEFLEK
+444 VAEFLQK
-451 AESEDEIYILTGF
+451 AVSEDEIYILTGF
-464 IVADAEDSKAG
+464 IVADAEDEGTG
-475 SFVFADATGAVFSYN
+475 SFVFADGTGAVFSYN
-490 KFDVAVGDKVKIVAT
+490 KFDVAVGDKVKIVAK

-514 LGTISVT
+514 LGTQSVT
-521 KLDKAEGESYTYPEA
+521 KLEKAEGESYTYPEA

-548 LNNAK
+548 LSNAK

-658 SEFADSFTL
+658 KEFADSFTL

-691 NGANATVVKPEADVN
+691 SGANATVVKPEADVN

-738 TVTVTEV
+738 TVTITAV

-776 PDETHILNKVMNG
+776 LDETHILNKVMNG

-794 AEEDGTYKLVLTANA
+794 AEEDGTYKLTLTANA

-829 AEGNDLYML
+829 AVGNDLYML

-850 EGSFVFADGTGA
+850 TGSFVFADGTGA

-908 AYPEA
+908 TYPEA

-918 ADIDLSALNNAKM
+918 ADIDLSALSNAKM

-1000 YLTIQVVKIEAKPEA
+1000 YLTIQVVKIEAKPQK
-1015 TDAEKLAEAKEA
+1015 TDAEKVAEAKEA
-1027 LTSVTAEG
+1027 LTLDVTTTGVSFKLPVAGLNDAVITWASDNEAVISINGEDATVISPAAETVVKLTATITIGEASDTKEFNVTVTVTIPEFDVTVTQPEVG
-1035 GDKFADSFTLVTEG
+1035 GTLEVK
-1049 ANGTKISWAIKEEGI
+1049 NGEAAFGGGKVQQGTV
-1064 TALTISGANATVV
+1064 LTISATLAPNYEIVAIKVNGEALTAVEGVYSVTVTETIEITVELKEIKFATVTFGEVENGTLTV
-1077 KPEVDVNVTL
+1077 KDGTADV
-1087 IATISIEGSSEAPVT
+1087 ATGASVKVGTVL
-1102 KEFPITITATIPTYT
+1102 TITATANSGYKVSAVKVNGNAITGNTYT
-1117 VTITAVEGATIVVKT
+1117 VLDTDTAVAITVETAVYTQEDIVNDAYKLAEGAELGEFTLTGVIVSVDTAYDSGYKNVTVTIVVEGLTDKPIQCFRLKGEGADVIAVNDTITVTGKIKNHYGKVEFDQGCTFTDRVIGNSTISVAENSSDKATVTFENASGQNGTTVNFTVAASEGYEIVSVKVNNKEVEAVEGTYT
-1132 GETVVESGA
+1132 A
-1141 TFNKGTEFVITVTVD
+1141 TFNGN
-1156 SLHTLSAVKNGD
+1156 LSVLVETKEAGAV
-1168 TVLAREADG
+1168 
-1177 SYKFTLAADANI
+1177 
-1189 TVEVANILTITE
+1189 
-1201 FKALAESATGTVVG
+1201 
-1215 IVTNID
+1215 
-1221 SKATWLQNAEGDALY
+1221 
-1236 VYGTGLAG
+1236 
-1244 VAIGKQVVLSG
+1244 
-1255 TRAEYKGLAQLKDP
+1255 DP
-1269 VVVSVEDT
+1269 VVVATFNLGNDKTGATIEHFDGSSKTEYT
-1277 ETVISAT
+1277 ETSGDYTLTLSSMTNVYT
-1284 TIDEAAYKALVAND
+1284 GAND
-1298 ASKLVNVS
+1298 A
-1306 GLVYVSGTATADKGG
+1306 KGNG
-1321 SLTFKLGETNV
+1321 ALKLGTGKKTGGFSFTIAENV
-1332 TVRVEKGDADALNT
+1332 EYVV
-1346 AALSKLA
+1346 
-1353 AGDEINIK
+1353 IY
-1361 NANVGWF
+1361 V
-1368 NSAQIAIYSA
+1368 AQY
-1378 DQIEFVMNVSAT
+1378 
-1390 IDKTEVLIGETAKV
+1390 K
-1404 TAKISPAFMAET
+1404 
-1416 VTVTYESSNT
+1416 
-1426 EVATVDVN
+1426 
-1434 GVVKG
+1434 
-1439 IGEGDAVITVRAGE
+1439 
-1453 KSATVN
+1453 
-1459 VTVVA
+1459 
-1464 TATQYT
+1464 
-1470 VSYSA
+1470 
-1475 GANGSITSVKAGEV
+1475 ANGSSVTINGTAYTLDKASNNGEYTAIKVAVPADKTITF
-1489 DVASGSK
+1489 ASG
-1496 VDADTVITVNV
+1496 
-1507 APAEGYRLASY
+1507 
-1518 TIGEGEA
+1518 
-1525 DTSVVGKT
+1525 TSSDK
-1533 SFNLTITGD
+1533 
-1542 TVIVVSFEAVPV
+1542 
-1554 VAASITMPPANK
+1554 
-1566 TDCETNTYDNTQVLK
+1566 
-1581 NADGVEWTTENF
+1581 
-1593 SNNNWGW
+1593 
-1600 SSIRCGR
+1600 RCM
-1607 KKDAS
+1607 
-1612 VASIYTNAA
+1612 I
-1621 IANAVKTVAITF
+1621 
-1633 DKAQNL
+1633 DK
-1639 NKVNSAKIIVA
+1639 I
-1650 TNKEFTEGVQ
+1650 EFY
-1660 EIDIL
+1660 
-1665 SMIKV
+1665 
-1670 GEVKIAITTP
+1670 A
-1680 TANCFYK
+1680 
-1687 IVFDCAAAGSNGSI
+1687 
-1701 GITSI
+1701 
-1706 QYIA
+1706 

>member
-34 RDYLY
+34 REYLY
-39 NQYKEFDGKATP
+39 DMYKEFDGKVTP
-51 ADFNRVGAV
+51 SDFNRVGAV

-134 ELTWAEYMATEKG
+134 ELTWAEYMAKEKG
-147 QAVVIKGKV
+147 EAVVIKGRV

-165 DKYNCMYIYDNDG
+165 DKYNQMYIYDNDG

-205 GEKDIYNGTHEVK
+205 GEKDIYDGTHEVK

-263 VIIGDIDEA
+263 VIIGDIDAA

-322 TVYSGSFYIQVI
+322 TVFKGAFYIQVI

-444 VAEFLEK
+444 VAEFLQK
-451 AESEDEIYILTGF
+451 AVSEDEIYILTGF

-505 RAANAGLPQ
+505 RAANSGLPQ
-514 LGTISVT
+514 LGTLSLT
-521 KLDKAEGESYTYPEA
+521 KLEKAEGESYTYPEA

-567 ILYKSDKYFN
+567 ILYKNDKGQFN
-577 AGTVGATAGEYNQL
+577 AGTAGATAGEYNQL
-591 LSVYTASSLVDENLL
+591 LNVYTASSLVDENLL

-614 YVRGFSANK
+614 YVRGCYTGK
-623 YLTVQVVRITEK
+623 YLTIQVVRITEK

-667 VTEGANGTKIS
+667 VTEGANGTTIS

-691 NGANATVVKPEADVN
+691 NGANATVVKPEANVN

-769 ELTITVT
+769 VLTITVT

-794 AEEDGTYKLVLTANA
+794 AEEDGTYKLTLTANA

-829 AEGNDLYML
+829 AVGNDLYML

-843 ADAEDEG
+843 ADGADEG

-908 AYPEA
+908 TYPAA

-958 GATAGTYNQVLS
+958 GATAGTYNQILS

-983 DKEVIVYGY
+983 GQEVIVYGY

-1000 YLTIQVVKIEAKPEA
+1000 YLTIQVVKIEAKPQK
-1015 TDAEKLAEAKEA
+1015 TDAEKVAEAKEA
-1027 LTSVTAEG
+1027 LTLDVTTTGVSFKLPVAGLNDAVITWASDNEAVISINGEDATVISPAAETVVKLTATITIGEASDTKEFNVTVTVTIPEFDVTVTQPEVGGTLEVKNGEAAFEG
-1035 GDKFADSFTLVTEG
+1035 GKVQQ
-1049 ANGTKISWAIKEEGI
+1049 GTK
-1064 TALTISGANATVV
+1064 LTISATLAPNYEIVAIKVNGEALTAVEGVYSVTVTEAIEITVELKEIKFATVTFGEVENGTLTV
-1077 KPEVDVNVTL
+1077 KAGTEDV
-1087 IATISIEGSSEAPVT
+1087 ATGASVKVGTVL
-1102 KEFPITITATIPTYT
+1102 TITATANSGYKVSAVKVNGTAITGNTYT
-1117 VTITAVEGATIVVKT
+1117 VLDTDTAVVITVETAVYTQTDIVNDAYKLAADTTLGEFTLTGVIVSVDTAYDSGYKNVTVTIVVEGLTDKPIKCFRLK
-1132 GETVVESGA
+1132 GEGA
-1141 TFNKGTEFVITVTVD
+1141 DVIAVNDTITVTG
-1156 SLHTLSAVKNGD
+1156 TIKNYG
-1168 TVLAREADG
+1168 G
-1177 SYKFTLAADANI
+1177 
-1189 TVEVANILTITE
+1189 TVEFDSGCTFTDRVIGNSTISVAEN
-1201 FKALAESATGTVVG
+1201 SS
-1215 IVTNID
+1215 D
-1221 SKATWLQNAEGDALY
+1221 KATVTFENTSGQNGTNVNFTVAVSEGY
-1236 VYGTGLAG
+1236 EIVSVKVNG
-1244 VAIGKQVVLSG
+1244 
-1255 TRAEYKGLAQLKDP
+1255 
-1269 VVVSVEDT
+1269 VVVEAVENTYTAKFNGNLSVLV
-1277 ETVISAT
+1277 ETK
-1284 TIDEAAYKALVAND
+1284 EA
-1298 ASKLVNVS
+1298 
-1306 GLVYVSGTATADKGG
+1306 GTATATVVA
-1321 SLTFKLGETNV
+1321 SLTFPDGNSKKVSSYVDTWSATCNNIQFNIANFNNNNNGWAYIKCGRKNAASVATISTAAAMADKVTKVIVTIDSINASAVNSIKLVVAT
-1332 TVRVEKGDADALNT
+1332 DADFKTVVEEVEGTVAV
-1346 AALSKLA
+1346 
-1353 AGDEINIK
+1353 GDRT
-1361 NANVGWF
+1361 F
-1368 NSAQIAIYSA
+1368 
-1378 DQIEFVMNVSAT
+1378 NVSA
-1390 IDKTEVLIGETAKV
+1390 AKQ
-1404 TAKISPAFMAET
+1404 AENL
-1416 VTVTYESSNT
+1416 Y
-1426 EVATVDVN
+1426 
-1434 GVVKG
+1434 
-1439 IGEGDAVITVRAGE
+1439 
-1453 KSATVN
+1453 
-1459 VTVVA
+1459 
-1464 TATQYT
+1464 Y
-1470 VSYSA
+1470 
-1475 GANGSITSVKAGEV
+1475 
-1489 DVASGSK
+1489 K
-1496 VDADTVITVNV
+1496 V
-1507 APAEGYRLASY
+1507 
-1518 TIGEGEA
+1518 
-1525 DTSVVGKT
+1525 
-1533 SFNLTITGD
+1533 
-1542 TVIVVSFEAVPV
+1542 
-1554 VAASITMPPANK
+1554 
-1566 TDCETNTYDNTQVLK
+1566 
-1581 NADGVEWTTENF
+1581 
-1593 SNNNWGW
+1593 
-1600 SSIRCGR
+1600 
-1607 KKDAS
+1607 
-1612 VASIYTNAA
+1612 
-1621 IANAVKTVAITF
+1621 
-1633 DKAQNL
+1633 
-1639 NKVNSAKIIVA
+1639 
-1650 TNKEFTEGVQ
+1650 
-1660 EIDIL
+1660 
-1665 SMIKV
+1665 
-1670 GEVKIAITTP
+1670 
-1680 TANCFYK
+1680 
-1687 IVFDCAAAGSNGSI
+1687 VFDCAAATKNGTVQVSKVDF
-1701 GITSI
+1701 
-1706 QYIA
+1706 YAVK

>member
-19 CFAACNKTPKELVDA
+19 CFAACNKTPQELVDA

-272 NSYYYFTIGASK
+272 SSYYYFTIGASK

-391 SSEVAK
+391 SSDIAK

-426 VSDTKEFE
+426 VSDTKEFV

-444 VAEFLEK
+444 VAEFLQK
-451 AESEDEIYILTGF
+451 AVSEDEIYILTGF

-691 NGANATVVKPEADVN
+691 SGANATVVKPEADVN

-738 TVTVTEV
+738 TVTVTE
-745 EGATIVVKNGE
+745 
-756 TVVES
+756 
-761 GATLNKGT
+761 
-769 ELTITVT
+769 
-776 PDETHILNKVMNG
+776 
-789 EATLT
+789 
-794 AEEDGTYKLVLTANA
+794 
-809 NITVDVT
+809 
-816 ACTVVTVAEFLEK
+816 
-829 AEGNDLYML
+829 
-838 TGFIV
+838 
-843 ADAEDEG
+843 
-850 EGSFVFADGTGA
+850 
-862 VFSYNK
+862 
-868 FDVAVGDKVKIVAK
+868 
-882 RAANAGL
+882 
-889 PQLGTQS
+889 
-896 VTKLEKAEGESY
+896 
-908 AYPEA
+908 
-913 TELAA
+913 
-918 ADIDLSALNNAKM
+918 
-931 DEMDGTFYKITG
+931 
-943 TILYKSGSYTSAGTA
+943 
-958 GATAGTYNQVLS
+958 
-970 LYTADSLVDQNLL
+970 
-983 DKEVIVYGY
+983 
-992 VRGFKTGK
+992 
-1000 YLTIQVVKIEAKPEA
+1000 
-1015 TDAEKLAEAKEA
+1015 
-1027 LTSVTAEG
+1027 
-1035 GDKFADSFTLVTEG
+1035 
-1049 ANGTKISWAIKEEGI
+1049 
-1064 TALTISGANATVV
+1064 
-1077 KPEVDVNVTL
+1077 
-1087 IATISIEGSSEAPVT
+1087 
-1102 KEFPITITATIPTYT
+1102 
-1117 VTITAVEGATIVVKT
+1117 VEGATIVVKT

>member
-19 CFAACNKTPKELVDA
+19 CFAACNKTPQELVDA

-60 MINGTKYPIE
+60 MISGTKYPIE

-134 ELTWAEYMATEKG
+134 ELTWAEYMAKEKG
-147 QAVVIKGKV
+147 EAVVIKGRV

-165 DKYNCMYIYDNDG
+165 DKYNLMYIYDNDG

-185 TEDPLTTYPNLALG
+185 TEDPLITYSNLALG

-233 ADITDIFAATDDMK
+233 ADITDIFAATADMK
-247 SETLTKKAYM
+247 DESLTKKAYM
-257 PVTIKN
+257 PVTIRN
-263 VIIGDIDEA
+263 VIIGDIDDA

-322 TVYSGSFYIQVI
+322 TVFQGAFYIQVI

-391 SSEVAK
+391 SSDVAS
-397 IEDGKVTYTFTEDGT
+397 IDDGKVTYTFTEDGT

-418 LTHATDAT
+418 LTHATDAN
-426 VSDTKEFE
+426 VSDTKEFV

-444 VAEFLEK
+444 VAEFLQK
-451 AESEDEIYILTGF
+451 AVSDDEIYILTGF
-464 IVADAEDSKAG
+464 IVADDKDSGTG

-521 KLDKAEGESYTYPEA
+521 KLEKAEGESYTYPEA

-548 LNNAK
+548 LSNAK

-567 ILYKSDKYFN
+567 ILYKSGNYFN
-577 AGTVGATAGEYNQL
+577 AGTAGATEGEYNQL
-591 LSVYTASSLVDENLL
+591 LSVYTAASLVDANLV

-667 VTEGANGTKIS
+667 VTEGANGTTIS
-678 WAIKEEGITALTI
+678 WSIKEEGITALTI
-691 NGANATVVKPEADVN
+691 SGANATVVKPEADVN

-738 TVTVTEV
+738 TVTVTAV

-769 ELTITVT
+769 ELTIIVT
-776 PDETHILNKVMNG
+776 LDETHILNKVMNG
-789 EATLT
+789 DATIT

-809 NITVDVT
+809 DITVDVT
-816 ACTVVTVAEFLEK
+816 ACTVVTVAEFLQK
-829 AEGNDLYML
+829 AVGNDLYIL

-843 ADAEDEG
+843 ADAADEG
-850 EGSFVFADGTGA
+850 EGSFVFADATGA

-868 FDVAVGDKVKIVAK
+868 VDVAVGDKVKIVAK

-896 VTKLEKAEGESY
+896 VTKLTKAEGESY
-908 AYPEA
+908 TYPEA
-913 TELAA
+913 TELDVAN
-918 ADIDLSALNNAKM
+918 IDLSALNNAKM

-943 TILYKSGSYTSAGTA
+943 TILYKSKTYFNAGTA
-958 GATAGTYNQVLS
+958 GATEGTYNQVLS
-970 LYTADSLVDQNLL
+970 LFTADSLVDENLL
-983 DKEVIVYGY
+983 GQEVIVYGY
-992 VRGFKTGK
+992 VRGFKANT
-1000 YLTIQVVKIEAKPEA
+1000 YLSIQVVKIEAKPQK
-1015 TDAEKLAEAKEA
+1015 TDAEKVAEAKEA
-1027 LTSVTAEG
+1027 LTLDVTTTG
-1035 GDKFADSFTLVTEG
+1035 VSFKLPAAGLNDAVITWASDNEAV
-1049 ANGTKISWAIKEEGI
+1049 IS
-1064 TALTISGANATVV
+1064 ISGEDATVISPAAETVV
-1077 KPEVDVNVTL
+1077 KLT
-1087 IATISIEGSSEAPVT
+1087 ATITIGEASDT
-1102 KEFPITITATIPTYT
+1102 KEFNVTVTVTIPEFDVTVTQPEVGGTLEVKNGEAAFEGGKVQQGTVLTITATPATNYEFVAIK
-1117 VTITAVEGATIVVKT
+1117 VNGEELTAVEGVC
-1132 GETVVESGA
+1132 
-1141 TFNKGTEFVITVTVD
+1141 
-1156 SLHTLSAVKNGD
+1156 
-1168 TVLAREADG
+1168 
-1177 SYKFTLAADANI
+1177 
-1189 TVEVANILTITE
+1189 
-1201 FKALAESATGTVVG
+1201 
-1215 IVTNID
+1215 
-1221 SKATWLQNAEGDALY
+1221 
-1236 VYGTGLAG
+1236 
-1244 VAIGKQVVLSG
+1244 
-1255 TRAEYKGLAQLKDP
+1255 
-1269 VVVSVEDT
+1269 
-1277 ETVISAT
+1277 
-1284 TIDEAAYKALVAND
+1284 
-1298 ASKLVNVS
+1298 
-1306 GLVYVSGTATADKGG
+1306 
-1321 SLTFKLGETNV
+1321 
-1332 TVRVEKGDADALNT
+1332 
-1346 AALSKLA
+1346 
-1353 AGDEINIK
+1353 
-1361 NANVGWF
+1361 
-1368 NSAQIAIYSA
+1368 
-1378 DQIEFVMNVSAT
+1378 
-1390 IDKTEVLIGETAKV
+1390 
-1404 TAKISPAFMAET
+1404 T
-1416 VTVTYESSNT
+1416 VTVTEAIEITVEFKEIKY
-1426 EVATVDVN
+1426 ATVTFGEVENGTLTVKDGTEDVASGASVKVGTVLTITATANSGYKVSAVKVNGTAITGNTYTVLDTDTAVEITVETAVYTQTDIVNDAYKLAEGAELGEFTLTGVIVSVDTAYDSGYKNVTVTIVVEGLTEKPIQCFRLKGEGADVIAVNDTITVTGTIKNYNGTVEFDANCTYKDRVIGNSTISVAENSSDKATVTFENTSGQNGTNVNFTVAASEGYEIVSVKVN
-1434 GVVKG
+1434 GVVVEAVEGTYTATFKG
-1439 IGEGDAVITVRAGE
+1439 NLSVLVETKEAG
-1453 KSATVN
+1453 SLAP
-1459 VTVVA
+1459 VVA
-1464 TATQYT
+1464 ATFDFTKQGYANAAEVSSLT
-1470 VSYSA
+1470 VGDYSV
-1475 GANGSITSVKAGEV
+1475 TF
-1489 DVASGSK
+1489 ASGSK
-1496 VDADTVITVNV
+1496 YYESGTSIRVYGGKTFTVAGTNIVKIVITYGSGDKTNV
-1507 APAEGYRLASY
+1507 
-1518 TIGEGEA
+1518 
-1525 DTSVVGKT
+1525 
-1533 SFNLTITGD
+1533 
-1542 TVIVVSFEAVPV
+1542 
-1554 VAASITMPPANK
+1554 
-1566 TDCETNTYDNTQVLK
+1566 
-1581 NADGVEWTTENF
+1581 
-1593 SNNNWGW
+1593 
-1600 SSIRCGR
+1600 
-1607 KKDAS
+1607 
-1612 VASIYTNAA
+1612 
-1621 IANAVKTVAITF
+1621 
-1633 DKAQNL
+1633 
-1639 NKVNSAKIIVA
+1639 
-1650 TNKEFTEGVQ
+1650 
-1660 EIDIL
+1660 
-1665 SMIKV
+1665 
-1670 GEVKIAITTP
+1670 ITTDSGEFA
-1680 TANCFYK
+1680 T
-1687 IVFDCAAAGSNGSI
+1687 DTWTGSADSVKFTVGGSSGHRRI
-1701 GITSI
+1701 KTIEVYTLG
-1706 QYIA
+1706 